1 MEKTLQNQKTKL
13 WKRILSIVLAVIIGF
28 GTFVV
33 FTFGNSR
40 FQKWLG
46 INSVLSAYAAEMV
59 DTKGAVAVDEE
70 AMLADD
76 HTINLENKDGSNTV
90 YLFSEPIS
98 YTDENGN
105 LKTKDIS
112 VEKADKALKSK
123 GYDYTNG
130 QNDYRINFSKD
141 YNTGVQAEFD
151 NCSYSIIP
159 ISDYDTVGKETVA
172 EYLNEKFEV
181 FQYKNIYSDGTN
193 LRFYPQLNGIKD
205 EIVLDSNIGK
215 NTFSFKIETNNCIA
229 SLDDDGAVVLKN
241 TEDEIVQTF
250 SKPFAYDSDFVDGI
264 YDEHYVDCEYTLDE
278 ISKGSYM
285 LSVSVDKNWLES
297 DSTSYPVVIDPTT
310 GNFLYTEDA
319 GIYTGKPTNNYGNE
333 QTGCMGLDKGY
344 GYGRVVTYFPMP
356 TYIKKAA
363 TIHYAYSWQRETT
376 GATSSTYIRPYVI
389 TSGWSETK
397 VTWNTRPNY
406 TSGASMPQK
415 LVNSKSTDKAD
426 NVYWYKFDIAPAI
439 RAWVNKTYTN
449 YGLYFISS
457 NDLNNTYGWRA
468 FASRTYNTSAMRP
481 YYVISY
487 TNDLVA
493 PTVTSVTGNASDWTN
508 GNVTLKVNGAKDND
522 GGIGLHTTTY
532 SFSTSKDTYNWQK
545 ENYKTFSSNCTV
557 YIYVRDA
564 WDNRRLVSTQTI
576 NKIDKDAPSMST
588 VTGNPEDWT
597 TDKVTLTASS
607 SDSASDI
614 KDYSFSTT
622 QGVYSWQTENTKQFD
637 ENATVYVYARD
648 NAGNISAASEAVV
661 IDKIDNKL
669 PIGKINYDCKTDW
682 VSSIC
687 IRADASD
694 ELSGLPKECYSF
706 SSKKNEYIWQS
717 YDWKNIYENGT
728 YYIYVRDNASNIS
741 LIDTVTINNIDR
753 TAPEIKDIK
762 ITNGE
767 KIVITIDAQ
776 DEQSGIQAYS
786 IDNGTTWQSSNVFE
800 IAKDSVNFI
809 AVRVK
814 DKVNNYSSIEHRDF
828 ITPKV
833 YYDGD
838 KVGIYNPN
846 MNVEFEDY
854 ELYYSI
860 EKPTKEEDWQ
870 YYTAPFVVPSDCNE
884 IYASFYPINDTA
896 DINPISIEKLESV
909 NYFKYTETNT
919 DLSLSYKGSN
929 FNINRQYKD
938 DKWNYSVNT
947 NMSVVDYDF
956 AEVNL
961 PDFTKLTYVRRS
973 KYLYTCESQYSSI
986 TVIYDI
992 SDTNIQEYVCKY
1004 QGLNYHYD
1012 LEGKLVKISNS
1023 NSDLFNVT
1031 YEQNK
1036 IIITDIADRKAVM
1049 NYEDGKLLSI
1059 TDADNGT
1066 VNYVYNGNDLVK
1078 VMDQAGVIINEYVY
1092 KNGVLVKSG
1101 YNNIYTDDEERITKI
1116 EADNGSYSEY
1126 EYTDSEVIVSN
1137 SDYSVKPV
1145 KYNYY
1150 GNIIESV
1157 DGDGNVITYTYDSS
1171 NRLEYIYKNGE
1182 YSESYHYDRKGRL
1195 DEKYNTTGYY
1205 WLYFDENNDD
1215 LYLEVDNQFSEKNK
1229 AYITHYVTDDKGNT
1243 IVKAKAKV
1251 HPSDCEYDYFPKT
1264 YDPDY
1269 RYQSV
1274 NKYEYSNGLLIKTV
1288 EKDNEVVNS
1297 YDEYSNLIKSVTTV
1311 TEDDV
1316 TTVSISE
1323 SKYDIL
1329 GRLILSISSNSN
1341 ISYVYDSAGRT
1352 LLTNADGNFTRTVY
1366 DEKGRT
1372 IQEISNDDYDPEK
1385 DDLPNDYIDKDIGVR
1400 YIYDDVGNLIKVI
1413 NESNVEIDYEYSDT
1427 GSLQK
1432 KSFDIYDYYYQEDG
1446 QCYRM
1451 DIGGNKYAE
1460 FGHKVETSD
1469 GNEFYFDSVSYAN
1482 GYVETYKYDVNN
1494 NLRTKY
1500 ADDFAFYNI
1509 SSANEEEIKYS
1520 EYENLTSCLITSTTN
1535 HYKFLKKDY
1544 SGKYYEY
1551 KYEVSL
1557 NNVTN
1562 ARTIIQVNESGY
1574 YKTVVNNGVTNFT
1587 SNYSNFDYYVTG
1599 NENSSTQLIKND
1611 SQDILESSVKFD
1623 ENTNSFA
1630 KVYDSLELE
1639 YQISYDDF
1647 GNIITDGVNNYTY
1660 NDSGELV
1667 KSTGKAN
1674 ASYAYDTRGNL
1685 LSITNNDKIT
1695 VFSYDSNHNLL
1706 TAINDENI
1714 TYNENGNIV
1723 SKGNTEYEWTHGNLL
1738 KKVTGQDFSASYTY
1752 DSNGDR
1758 VSKYTNGVTTKF
1770 DIFNGKILEQ
1780 HDKNN
1785 ILHFQYSDE
1794 TLVGFIL
1801 NHVQY
1806 YYVTN
1811 LNGDIVAITDAN
1823 GNLVAKYTYD
1833 VWGNVL
1839 DIEPFEKDNE
1849 EQLNVARL
1857 NPFRYRGY
1865 YYDNE
1870 SGLYY
1875 CNSRYYSPELCR
1887 FITPLDYS
1895 SIDSS
1900 NKYTLNRY
1908 AYCYNS
1914 PIVYK
1919 GYENSFKATVSNETN
1934 QILKNC
1940 LDEIKSVNDVLKD
1953 VAESEKEKLKE
1964 KANTL
1969 VKRTHKL
1976 YANFK
1981 SKYDKSIDK
1990 LEQFINYPDVAL
2002 STLLSKMFNKDINI
2016 RFRLINLLREKANL
2030 KIDLSALKNIL
2041 SLDSNKPRLQSTDVK
2056 KLKSVSLSNNIIMPV
2071 LQGLIAAIE
2080 LNWVNDVLKF
2090 FGSSLNKL
2098 AKKSFETVKQTSLLV
2113 ITTLNVVYD
2122 YLINS
2127 FSLDALNIFDSL
2139 ILGKGE
2145 KMALESF
2152 NDLIN
2157 AKGVTKG
2164 FGAFVSL
2171 FNFFL
2176 NVDVAGNGV
2185 FTKKEDN
2192 IVSVVKLVVD
2202 LVSLFFSPALGTII
2216 PLLSSLV
2223 IDVSSLRLKGLIF
2236 IY

>member
-112 VEKADKALKSK
+112 VEKADKKLKSR
-123 GYDYTNG
+123 GYEYTNG

-181 FQYKNIYSDGTN
+181 FQYKNIYGDGTN

-229 SLDDDGAVVLKN
+229 SLDDNGAVVLKN
-241 TEDEIVQTF
+241 TDDEVVQTF

-278 ISKGSYM
+278 ISNGSYM

-297 DSTSYPVVIDPTT
+297 ESTVYPVTIDPTT
-310 GNFLYTEDA
+310 VNVDTYRDA
-319 GIYTGKPTNNYGNE
+319 GVYSKVPNNCYGAEETACIGRSSEYGN
-333 QTGCMGLDKGY
+333 
-344 GYGRVVTYFPMP
+344 GRIYLQFFMP
-356 TYIKKAA
+356 TEIKKGAKINSA
-363 TIHYAYSWQRETT
+363 FIWMRETT
-376 GATSSTYIRPYVI
+376 GRTSNMYVQPYLVKSSWNEGI
-389 TSGWSETK
+389 
-397 VTWNTRPNY
+397 TWNTRSYMDN
-406 TSGASMPQK
+406 TSDMPTK
-415 LVNSKSTDKAD
+415 NINSQSTDWASSP
-426 NVYWYKFDIAPAI
+426 YWYKMYITSAVQKWTDGE
-439 RAWVNKTYTN
+439 RTN
-449 YGLYFISS
+449 YGIGLYSDEEEKS
-457 NDLNNTYGWRA
+457 TYNWRA
-468 FASRTYNTSAMRP
+468 FATIQNSTSSYRP
-481 YYVISY
+481 YTVINY
-487 TNDLVA
+487 TNDTTA

-576 NKIDKDAPSMST
+576 NKIDKDAPSTPT

-607 SDSASDI
+607 SDSASGI

-648 NAGNISAASEAVV
+648 NAGNISDASEAVV

-669 PIGKINYDCKTDW
+669 PIGKINYDYKTDW

-706 SSKKNEYIWQS
+706 SSKENEYIWQS

-741 LIDTVTINNIDR
+741 LIDTVTINNIDH

-767 KIVITIDAQ
+767 KIVITINAQ

-809 AVRVK
+809 AVTVK
-814 DKVNNYSSIEHRDF
+814 DKVNNCSSIEHRDF

-833 YYDGD
+833 YNDGD

-846 MNVEFEDY
+846 LNVEFEDY
-854 ELYYSI
+854 RIYYSI
-860 EKPTKEEDWQ
+860 NKPTSYKDWTL
-870 YYTAPFVVPSDCNE
+870 YKAPIILPDDCNE
-884 IYASFYPINDTA
+884 IYVSFYKTSNTSDIKPI
-896 DINPISIEKLESV
+896 PIDKLESV

-938 DKWNYSVNT
+938 DKWNYSIDT
-947 NMSVVDYDF
+947 NMSVMGYDF

-973 KYLYTCESQYSSI
+973 KYLYTCESKYSSI

-992 SDTNIQEYVCKY
+992 TDINIQEYVCKY

-1036 IIITDIADRKAVM
+1036 IIITDIADRKTVM

-1078 VMDQAGVIINEYVY
+1078 VIDQAGVVINEYVY
-1092 KNGVLVKSG
+1092 KNAVLVKSG

-1157 DGDGNVITYTYDSS
+1157 DGDDNVITYTYDSS

-1182 YSESYHYDRKGRL
+1182 LFERYIYDRNGRL
-1195 DEKYNTTGYY
+1195 ARKNNSTGYTFTRY
-1205 WLYFDENNDD
+1205 DD
-1215 LYLEVDNQFSEKNK
+1215 NGYPYLEVDNQFSEKDK

-1251 HPSDCEYDYFPKT
+1251 HPTDCKYNDFPET
-1264 YDPDY
+1264 YEPGY

-1274 NKYEYSNGLLIKTV
+1274 TKYEYSDGLLIKTT

-1372 IQEISNDDYDPEK
+1372 IQEISTDDYDPEK

-1400 YIYDDVGNLIKVI
+1400 YIYDNVGNLIKVI

-1500 ADDFAFYNI
+1500 ADDFAFYNLN
-1509 SSANEEEIKYS
+1509 SANEEEITYS
-1520 EYENLTSCLITSTTN
+1520 ENENRTSCLITSTTN

-1562 ARTIIQVNESGY
+1562 AKTIIQVNESGY
-1574 YKTVVNNGVTNFT
+1574 YETVVNNGVTNFT
-1587 SNYSNFDYYVTG
+1587 SNHSNFDYYVMG
-1599 NENSSTQLIKND
+1599 DENSSTQLIKND

-1639 YQISYDDF
+1639 YQISYDNF

-1685 LSITNNDKIT
+1685 LSITDNDKIT

-1914 PIVYK
+1914 PIVHK
-1919 GYENSFKATVSNETN
+1919 SYENSFKATVSNETN
-1934 QILKNC
+1934 HILKNC

-1953 VAESEKEKLKE
+1953 VAQDEKEKLKE

-1976 YANFK
+1976 YASLK

-2041 SLDSNKPRLQSTDVK
+2041 SLDSSKPRLQKAKSIVSEVGKVIGAVITEIFVCLDLQEIAK
-2056 KLKSVSLSNNIIMPV
+2056 KIKTTFSFNN
-2071 LQGLIAAIE
+2071 LE
-2080 LNWVNDVLKF
+2080 EY
-2090 FGSSLNKL
+2090 KL
-2098 AKKSFETVKQTSLLV
+2098 AKTKLYTKWFNDFNKFTK
-2113 ITTLNVVYD
+2113 ITD
-2122 YLINS
+2122 RINAATGFISS
-2127 FSLDALNIFDSL
+2127 FSSFVPWDIGKAILTALPFVTS
-2139 ILGKGE
+2139 
-2145 KMALESF
+2145 AV
-2152 NDLIN
+2152 NDFSGRYFS
-2157 AKGVTKG
+2157 AKGAFIMLG
-2164 FGAFVSL
+2164 YDWLISISSSLGAVGISSENKIAEAL
-2171 FNFFL
+2171 I
-2176 NVDVAGNGV
+2176 G
-2185 FTKKEDN
+2185 
-2192 IVSVVKLVVD
+2192 
-2202 LVSLFFSPALGTII
+2202 LFFGEFFDLFGKENAQNDAYNWYL
-2216 PLLSSLV
+2216 
-2223 IDVSSLRLKGLIF
+2223 
-2236 IY
+2236 

>member
-1 MEKTLQNQKTKL
+1 M
-13 WKRILSIVLAVIIGF
+13 
-28 GTFVV
+28 
-33 FTFGNSR
+33 
-40 FQKWLG
+40 
-46 INSVLSAYAAEMV
+46 
-59 DTKGAVAVDEE
+59 
-70 AMLADD
+70 
-76 HTINLENKDGSNTV
+76 
-90 YLFSEPIS
+90 
-98 YTDENGN
+98 
-105 LKTKDIS
+105 
-112 VEKADKALKSK
+112 
-123 GYDYTNG
+123 
-130 QNDYRINFSKD
+130 
-141 YNTGVQAEFD
+141 
-151 NCSYSIIP
+151 
-159 ISDYDTVGKETVA
+159 
-172 EYLNEKFEV
+172 
-181 FQYKNIYSDGTN
+181 FQYKNIYGDGTN

-229 SLDDDGAVVLKN
+229 SLDDNGAVVLKN
-241 TEDEIVQTF
+241 TDDEVVQTF

-278 ISKGSYM
+278 ISNGSYM

-297 DSTSYPVVIDPTT
+297 ESTVYPVTIDPTT
-310 GNFLYTEDA
+310 VNVDTYRDA
-319 GIYTGKPTNNYGNE
+319 GVYSKVPNNCYGAEETACIGRSSEYGN
-333 QTGCMGLDKGY
+333 
-344 GYGRVVTYFPMP
+344 GRIYLQFFMP
-356 TYIKKAA
+356 TEIKKGAKINSA
-363 TIHYAYSWQRETT
+363 FIWMRETT
-376 GATSSTYIRPYVI
+376 GRTSNMYVQPYLVKSSWNEGI
-389 TSGWSETK
+389 
-397 VTWNTRPNY
+397 TWNTRSYMDN
-406 TSGASMPQK
+406 TSDMPTK
-415 LVNSKSTDKAD
+415 NINSQSTDWASSP
-426 NVYWYKFDIAPAI
+426 YWYKMYITSAVQKWTDGE
-439 RAWVNKTYTN
+439 RTN
-449 YGLYFISS
+449 YGIGLYSDEEEKS
-457 NDLNNTYGWRA
+457 TYNWRA
-468 FASRTYNTSAMRP
+468 FATIQNSTSSYRP
-481 YYVISY
+481 YTVINY
-487 TNDLVA
+487 TNDTTA

-576 NKIDKDAPSMST
+576 NKIDKDAPSTPT

-607 SDSASDI
+607 SDSASGI

-648 NAGNISAASEAVV
+648 NAGNISDASEAVV

-669 PIGKINYDCKTDW
+669 PIGKINSDYKTDW

-706 SSKKNEYIWQS
+706 SSKENEYIWQS

-741 LIDTVTINNIDR
+741 LIDTVTINNIDH

-809 AVRVK
+809 AVTVK
-814 DKVNNYSSIEHRDF
+814 DKVNNCSSIEHRDF

-833 YYDGD
+833 YNDGD

-846 MNVEFEDY
+846 LNIEFEDY
-854 ELYYSI
+854 RIYYSI
-860 EKPTKEEDWQ
+860 NKPTSYKDWTL
-870 YYTAPFVVPSDCNE
+870 YKAPIILPDDCNE
-884 IYASFYPINDTA
+884 IYVSFYKTSNTSDIKPI
-896 DINPISIEKLESV
+896 PIDKLESV

-938 DKWNYSVNT
+938 DKWNYSIDT
-947 NMSVVDYDF
+947 NMSVMGYDF

-973 KYLYTCESQYSSI
+973 KYLYTCESKYSSI

-992 SDTNIQEYVCKY
+992 TDINIQEYVCKY

-1036 IIITDIADRKAVM
+1036 IIITDIADRKTVM

-1078 VMDQAGVIINEYVY
+1078 VIDQAGVVINEYVY
-1092 KNGVLVKSG
+1092 KNAVLVKSG

-1157 DGDGNVITYTYDSS
+1157 DGDDNVITYTYDSS

-1182 YSESYHYDRKGRL
+1182 LFERYIYDRNGRL
-1195 DEKYNTTGYY
+1195 ARKNNSTGYSFTRY
-1205 WLYFDENNDD
+1205 DD
-1215 LYLEVDNQFSEKNK
+1215 NGYPYLEVDNQFSEKDK
-1229 AYITHYVTDDKGNT
+1229 AHITHYVTDDKGNT

-1251 HPSDCEYDYFPKT
+1251 HPTDCKYNDFPET
-1264 YDPDY
+1264 YEPGY

-1274 NKYEYSNGLLIKTV
+1274 TKYEYSDGLLIKTT

-1323 SKYDIL
+1323 SKYDNL

-1400 YIYDDVGNLIKVI
+1400 YIYDNVGNLIKVI

-1469 GNEFYFDSVSYAN
+1469 DNEFYFDSVSYAN

-1639 YQISYDDF
+1639 YQISYDNF

-1685 LSITNNDKIT
+1685 LSITDNDKIT

-1914 PIVYK
+1914 PIVHK
-1919 GYENSFKATVSNETN
+1919 SYENSFKATVSNETN
-1934 QILKNC
+1934 HILKNC

-1953 VAESEKEKLKE
+1953 VAQDEKEKLKE

-1976 YANFK
+1976 YASLK

-2016 RFRLINLLREKANL
+2016 RFKLINLLREKANL

-2041 SLDSNKPRLQSTDVK
+2041 SLDSSKPRLQKAKSIVSEVGKVIGAVITEIFVCLDLQEIAK
-2056 KLKSVSLSNNIIMPV
+2056 KIKTTFSFNN
-2071 LQGLIAAIE
+2071 LE
-2080 LNWVNDVLKF
+2080 EY
-2090 FGSSLNKL
+2090 KL
-2098 AKKSFETVKQTSLLV
+2098 AKTKLYTKWFNDFNKFTK
-2113 ITTLNVVYD
+2113 ITD
-2122 YLINS
+2122 RINAATGFISS
-2127 FSLDALNIFDSL
+2127 FSSFVPWDIGKAILTALPFVTS
-2139 ILGKGE
+2139 
-2145 KMALESF
+2145 AV
-2152 NDLIN
+2152 NDFSGRYFS
-2157 AKGVTKG
+2157 AKGAFIMLG
-2164 FGAFVSL
+2164 YDWLISISSSLGAVGISSENKIAEAL
-2171 FNFFL
+2171 I
-2176 NVDVAGNGV
+2176 G
-2185 FTKKEDN
+2185 
-2192 IVSVVKLVVD
+2192 
-2202 LVSLFFSPALGTII
+2202 LFFGEFFDLFGKENAQNDAYNWYL
-2216 PLLSSLV
+2216 
-2223 IDVSSLRLKGLIF
+2223 
-2236 IY
+2236 

>member
-1 MEKTLQNQKTKL
+1 M
-13 WKRILSIVLAVIIGF
+13 
-28 GTFVV
+28 
-33 FTFGNSR
+33 
-40 FQKWLG
+40 
-46 INSVLSAYAAEMV
+46 
-59 DTKGAVAVDEE
+59 
-70 AMLADD
+70 
-76 HTINLENKDGSNTV
+76 
-90 YLFSEPIS
+90 
-98 YTDENGN
+98 
-105 LKTKDIS
+105 
-112 VEKADKALKSK
+112 
-123 GYDYTNG
+123 
-130 QNDYRINFSKD
+130 
-141 YNTGVQAEFD
+141 
-151 NCSYSIIP
+151 
-159 ISDYDTVGKETVA
+159 
-172 EYLNEKFEV
+172 
-181 FQYKNIYSDGTN
+181 FQYKNIYGDGTN

-229 SLDDDGAVVLKN
+229 SLDDNGAVVLKN
-241 TEDEIVQTF
+241 TDDEVVQTF

-278 ISKGSYM
+278 ISNGSYM

-297 DSTSYPVVIDPTT
+297 ESTVYPVTIDPTT
-310 GNFLYTEDA
+310 VNVDTYRDA
-319 GIYTGKPTNNYGNE
+319 GVYSKVPNNCYGAEETACIGRSSEYGN
-333 QTGCMGLDKGY
+333 
-344 GYGRVVTYFPMP
+344 GRIYLQFFMP
-356 TYIKKAA
+356 TEIKKGAKINSA
-363 TIHYAYSWQRETT
+363 FIWMRETT
-376 GATSSTYIRPYVI
+376 GRTSNMYVQPYLVKSSWNEGI
-389 TSGWSETK
+389 
-397 VTWNTRPNY
+397 TWNTRSYMDN
-406 TSGASMPQK
+406 TSDMPTK
-415 LVNSKSTDKAD
+415 NINSQSTDWASSP
-426 NVYWYKFDIAPAI
+426 YWYKMYITSAVQKWTDGE
-439 RAWVNKTYTN
+439 RTN
-449 YGLYFISS
+449 YGIGLYSDEEEKS
-457 NDLNNTYGWRA
+457 TYNWRA
-468 FASRTYNTSAMRP
+468 FATIQNSTSSYRP
-481 YYVISY
+481 YTVINY
-487 TNDLVA
+487 TNDTTA

-576 NKIDKDAPSMST
+576 NKIDKDAPSTPT

-607 SDSASDI
+607 SDSASGI

-648 NAGNISAASEAVV
+648 NAGNISDASEAVV

-669 PIGKINYDCKTDW
+669 PIGKINSDYKTDW

-706 SSKKNEYIWQS
+706 SSKENEYIWQS

-741 LIDTVTINNIDR
+741 LIDTVTINNIDH

-809 AVRVK
+809 AVTVK
-814 DKVNNYSSIEHRDF
+814 DKVNNCSSIEHRDF

-833 YYDGD
+833 YNDGD

-846 MNVEFEDY
+846 LNIEFEDY
-854 ELYYSI
+854 RIYYSI
-860 EKPTKEEDWQ
+860 NKPTSYKDWTL
-870 YYTAPFVVPSDCNE
+870 YKAPIILPDDCNE
-884 IYASFYPINDTA
+884 IYVSFYKTSNTSDIKPI
-896 DINPISIEKLESV
+896 PIDKLESV

-938 DKWNYSVNT
+938 DKWNYSIDT
-947 NMSVVDYDF
+947 NMSVMGYDF

-973 KYLYTCESQYSSI
+973 KYLYTCESKYSSI

-992 SDTNIQEYVCKY
+992 TDINIQEYVCKY

-1036 IIITDIADRKAVM
+1036 IIITDIADRKTVM

-1078 VMDQAGVIINEYVY
+1078 VIDQAGVVINEYVY
-1092 KNGVLVKSG
+1092 KNAVLVKSG

-1157 DGDGNVITYTYDSS
+1157 DGDDNVITYTYDSS

-1182 YSESYHYDRKGRL
+1182 LFERYIYDRNGRL
-1195 DEKYNTTGYY
+1195 ARKNNSTGYTFTRY
-1205 WLYFDENNDD
+1205 DD
-1215 LYLEVDNQFSEKNK
+1215 NGYPYLEVDNQFSEKDK

-1251 HPSDCEYDYFPKT
+1251 HPTDCKYNDFPET
-1264 YDPDY
+1264 YEPGY

-1274 NKYEYSNGLLIKTV
+1274 TKYEYSDGLLIKTT

-1323 SKYDIL
+1323 SKYDNL

-1372 IQEISNDDYDPEK
+1372 IQEISTDDYDPEK

-1400 YIYDDVGNLIKVI
+1400 YIYDNVGNLIKVI

-1469 GNEFYFDSVSYAN
+1469 DNEFYYDSVSYAD
-1482 GYVETYKYDVNN
+1482 GYVEKYKYDINN

-1587 SNYSNFDYYVTG
+1587 SNHSNFDYYVMG
-1599 NENSSTQLIKND
+1599 DENSSTQLIKND

-1639 YQISYDDF
+1639 YQISYDNF

-1685 LSITNNDKIT
+1685 LSITDNDKIT

-1758 VSKYTNGVTTKF
+1758 ISKYTNGVTTKF

-1934 QILKNC
+1934 HILKNC
-1940 LDEIKSVNDVLKD
+1940 LDEIKSVNDALKGIS
-1953 VAESEKEKLKE
+1953 ESEKEKFKE

-1969 VKRTHKL
+1969 MERTHKL

-2002 STLLSKMFNKDINI
+2002 STLLSKMFNKDINV
-2016 RFRLINLLREKANL
+2016 RFRLLNLLREKANL

-2041 SLDSNKPRLQSTDVK
+2041 SLDSSKPRLQKAKSIVSEVGKVIGAVITEIFVCLDLQEIAK
-2056 KLKSVSLSNNIIMPV
+2056 KIKTTFSFNN
-2071 LQGLIAAIE
+2071 LE
-2080 LNWVNDVLKF
+2080 EY
-2090 FGSSLNKL
+2090 KL
-2098 AKKSFETVKQTSLLV
+2098 AKTKLYTKWFNDFNKFTK
-2113 ITTLNVVYD
+2113 ITD
-2122 YLINS
+2122 RINAATGFISS
-2127 FSLDALNIFDSL
+2127 FSSFVPWDIGKAILTALPFVTS
-2139 ILGKGE
+2139 
-2145 KMALESF
+2145 AV
-2152 NDLIN
+2152 NDFSGRYFS
-2157 AKGVTKG
+2157 AKGAFIMLG
-2164 FGAFVSL
+2164 YDWLISISSSLGAVGISSENKIAEAL
-2171 FNFFL
+2171 I
-2176 NVDVAGNGV
+2176 G
-2185 FTKKEDN
+2185 
-2192 IVSVVKLVVD
+2192 
-2202 LVSLFFSPALGTII
+2202 LFFGEFFDLFGKENAQNDAYNWYL
-2216 PLLSSLV
+2216 
-2223 IDVSSLRLKGLIF
+2223 
-2236 IY
+2236 

>member
-46 INSVLSAYAAEMV
+46 INSVLSAYAAEMI

-70 AMLADD
+70 AMLTED

-112 VEKADKALKSK
+112 VEKADKKLKSR
-123 GYDYTNG
+123 GYEYTNG

-181 FQYKNIYSDGTN
+181 FQYKNIYGDGTN

-229 SLDDDGAVVLKN
+229 SLDDNGAVVLKN
-241 TEDEIVQTF
+241 TDDEVVQTF

-278 ISKGSYM
+278 ISNGSYM

-297 DSTSYPVVIDPTT
+297 ESTVYPVTIDPTT
-310 GNFLYTEDA
+310 VNVDTYRDA
-319 GIYTGKPTNNYGNE
+319 GVYSKVPNNCYGAEETACIGRSSEYGN
-333 QTGCMGLDKGY
+333 
-344 GYGRVVTYFPMP
+344 GRIYLQFFMP
-356 TYIKKAA
+356 TEIKKGAKINSA
-363 TIHYAYSWQRETT
+363 FIWMRETT
-376 GATSSTYIRPYVI
+376 GRTSNMYVQPYLVKSSWNEGI
-389 TSGWSETK
+389 
-397 VTWNTRPNY
+397 TWNTRSYMDN
-406 TSGASMPQK
+406 TSDMPTK
-415 LVNSKSTDKAD
+415 NINSQSTDWASSP
-426 NVYWYKFDIAPAI
+426 YWYKMYITSAVQKWTDGE
-439 RAWVNKTYTN
+439 RTN
-449 YGLYFISS
+449 YGIGLYSDEEEKS
-457 NDLNNTYGWRA
+457 TYNWRA
-468 FASRTYNTSAMRP
+468 FATIQNSTSSYRP
-481 YYVISY
+481 YTVINY
-487 TNDLVA
+487 TNDTTA

-576 NKIDKDAPSMST
+576 NKIDKDAPSTPT

-607 SDSASDI
+607 SDSASGI

-648 NAGNISAASEAVV
+648 NAGNISAASEVVV

-669 PIGKINYDCKTDW
+669 PIGKINYNCKTDW

-706 SSKKNEYIWQS
+706 SSKENEYIWQS

-741 LIDTVTINNIDR
+741 LIDTVIINNIDR

-809 AVRVK
+809 AVTVK
-814 DKVNNYSSIEHRDF
+814 DKVNNWSSIEHRDF

-896 DINPISIEKLESV
+896 DINPIPIDKLESV

-947 NMSVVDYDF
+947 NMSVVGYDF

-961 PDFTKLTYVRRS
+961 PDFTKLTYVRRG

-992 SDTNIQEYVCKY
+992 NDTNIQEYVCKY

-1036 IIITDIADRKAVM
+1036 IIITDIADRKTVM

-1078 VMDQAGVIINEYVY
+1078 VIDQAGVVINEYVY
-1092 KNGVLVKSG
+1092 KNAVLVKSG

-1157 DGDGNVITYTYDSS
+1157 DGDDNVITYTYDSS
-1171 NRLEYIYKNGE
+1171 NRLEYIYKNRE
-1182 YSESYHYDRKGRL
+1182 LFERYIYDRNGRL
-1195 DEKYNTTGYY
+1195 ARKNNSTGYTFTRY
-1205 WLYFDENNDD
+1205 DD
-1215 LYLEVDNQFSEKNK
+1215 NGYPYLEVDNQFSEKDK
-1229 AYITHYVTDDKGNT
+1229 AHITHYVTDDKGN
-1243 IVKAKAKV
+1243 IIIKAKAKV
-1251 HPSDCEYDYFPKT
+1251 HPTDCKYNDFPET
-1264 YDPDY
+1264 YEPGY

-1274 NKYEYSNGLLIKTV
+1274 TKYEYSDGLLIKTT

-1323 SKYDIL
+1323 SKYDNL

-1562 ARTIIQVNESGY
+1562 TRTIIQVNESGY

-1599 NENSSTQLIKND
+1599 DENSSTQLIKND
-1611 SQDILESSVKFD
+1611 SQDILKSSVKFD

-1639 YQISYDDF
+1639 YQISYDNF

-1685 LSITNNDKIT
+1685 LSITDNDKIT

-1758 VSKYTNGVTTKF
+1758 ISKDTNGVTTKF

-1801 NHVQY
+1801 NYVQY

-1914 PIVYK
+1914 PIVHK
-1919 GYENSFKATVSNETN
+1919 SYENSFKATVSNETN
-1934 QILKNC
+1934 HILKNC

-1953 VAESEKEKLKE
+1953 VAQAEKEKLKE

-1976 YANFK
+1976 YASLK

-2002 STLLSKMFNKDINI
+2002 SALLSKMFNKDINI

-2041 SLDSNKPRLQSTDVK
+2041 SLDSIKPKLQKAKSIVSEVGKAIGAVITEIFVCLDLQEIAK
-2056 KLKSVSLSNNIIMPV
+2056 KIKTTFSFNN
-2071 LQGLIAAIE
+2071 LE
-2080 LNWVNDVLKF
+2080 EY
-2090 FGSSLNKL
+2090 KL
-2098 AKKSFETVKQTSLLV
+2098 AKTKLYTKWFNDFNKFTK
-2113 ITTLNVVYD
+2113 ITYR
-2122 YLINS
+2122 INIATGFISS
-2127 FSLDALNIFDSL
+2127 FSSFVPWDIGKAILTALPFVTS
-2139 ILGKGE
+2139 
-2145 KMALESF
+2145 AV
-2152 NDLIN
+2152 NDFSGRYFS
-2157 AKGVTKG
+2157 AKG
-2164 FGAFVSL
+2164 AF
-2171 FNFFL
+2171 
-2176 NVDVAGNGV
+2176 
-2185 FTKKEDN
+2185 
-2192 IVSVVKLVVD
+2192 IM
-2202 LVSLFFSPALGTII
+2202 LGYDWLISI
-2216 PLLSSLV
+2216 SSSLGAV
-2223 IDVSSLRLKGLIF
+2223 GISGENKYVEAIIGALFGKFLDYFGRDNAQNDAYNWYL
-2236 IY
+2236 

>member
-112 VEKADKALKSK
+112 VEKADKKLKSR
-123 GYDYTNG
+123 GYEYTNG

-181 FQYKNIYSDGTN
+181 FQYKNIYGDGTN

-229 SLDDDGAVVLKN
+229 SLDDNGAVVLKN
-241 TEDEIVQTF
+241 TDDEVVQTF

-278 ISKGSYM
+278 ISNGSYM

-297 DSTSYPVVIDPTT
+297 ESTVYPVTIDPTT
-310 GNFLYTEDA
+310 VNVDTYRDA
-319 GIYTGKPTNNYGNE
+319 GVYSKVPNNCYGAEETACIGRSSEYGN
-333 QTGCMGLDKGY
+333 
-344 GYGRVVTYFPMP
+344 GRIYLQFFMP
-356 TYIKKAA
+356 TEIKKGAKINSA
-363 TIHYAYSWQRETT
+363 FIWMRETT
-376 GATSSTYIRPYVI
+376 GRTSNMYVQPYLVKSSWNEGI
-389 TSGWSETK
+389 
-397 VTWNTRPNY
+397 TWNTRSYMDN
-406 TSGASMPQK
+406 TSDMPTK
-415 LVNSKSTDKAD
+415 NINSQSTDWASSP
-426 NVYWYKFDIAPAI
+426 YWYKMYITSAVQKWTDGE
-439 RAWVNKTYTN
+439 RTN
-449 YGLYFISS
+449 YGIGLYSDEEEKS
-457 NDLNNTYGWRA
+457 TYNWRA
-468 FASRTYNTSAMRP
+468 FATIQNSTSSYRP
-481 YYVISY
+481 YTVINY
-487 TNDLVA
+487 TNDTTA

-576 NKIDKDAPSMST
+576 NKIDKDAPSTPT

-607 SDSASDI
+607 SDSASGI

-669 PIGKINYDCKTDW
+669 PIGKINYDYKTDW

-706 SSKKNEYIWQS
+706 SSKENEYIWQS

-741 LIDTVTINNIDR
+741 LIDTVTINNIDH

-767 KIVITIDAQ
+767 KIVITINAQ

-809 AVRVK
+809 AVTVK
-814 DKVNNYSSIEHRDF
+814 DKVNNCSSIEHRDF

-833 YYDGD
+833 YNDGD

-846 MNVEFEDY
+846 LNIEFEDY
-854 ELYYSI
+854 RIYYSI
-860 EKPTKEEDWQ
+860 NKPTSYKDWTL
-870 YYTAPFVVPSDCNE
+870 YKAPIILPDDCNE
-884 IYASFYPINDTA
+884 IYVSFYKTSNTSDIKPI
-896 DINPISIEKLESV
+896 PIDKLESV

-938 DKWNYSVNT
+938 DKWNYSIDT
-947 NMSVVDYDF
+947 NMSVMGYDF

-973 KYLYTCESQYSSI
+973 KYLYTCESKYSSI

-992 SDTNIQEYVCKY
+992 TDINIQEYVCKY

-1036 IIITDIADRKAVM
+1036 IIITDIADRKTVM

-1078 VMDQAGVIINEYVY
+1078 VIDQAGVVINEYVY
-1092 KNGVLVKSG
+1092 KNAVLVKSG

-1157 DGDGNVITYTYDSS
+1157 DGDDNVITYTYDSS

-1182 YSESYHYDRKGRL
+1182 LFERYIYDRNGRL
-1195 DEKYNTTGYY
+1195 ARKNNSTGYTFTRY
-1205 WLYFDENNDD
+1205 DD
-1215 LYLEVDNQFSEKNK
+1215 NGYPYLEVDNQFSEKDK

-1251 HPSDCEYDYFPKT
+1251 HPTDCKYNDFPET
-1264 YDPDY
+1264 YEPGY

-1274 NKYEYSNGLLIKTV
+1274 TKYEYSDGLLIKTT

-1323 SKYDIL
+1323 SKYDNL

-1366 DEKGRT
+1366 DERGRT
-1372 IQEISNDDYDPEK
+1372 IQEISTDDYDPEK

-1400 YIYDDVGNLIKVI
+1400 YIYDNVGNLIKVI

-1469 GNEFYFDSVSYAN
+1469 DNEFYYDSVSYAD
-1482 GYVETYKYDVNN
+1482 GYVEKYKYDIND

-1500 ADDFAFYNI
+1500 ANDSYFYNLN
-1509 SSANEEEIKYS
+1509 SANEEEITYS
-1520 EYENLTSCLITSTTN
+1520 ENENRTSCLITSTTN

-1562 ARTIIQVNESGY
+1562 AKTIIQVNESGY
-1574 YKTVVNNGVTNFT
+1574 YETVVNNGVTNFT
-1587 SNYSNFDYYVTG
+1587 SNHSNFDYYVMG
-1599 NENSSTQLIKND
+1599 DENSSTQLIKND

-1623 ENTNSFA
+1623 ENTNSFT

-1647 GNIITDGVNNYTY
+1647 GNIITDGINNYTY

-1914 PIVYK
+1914 PIVHK
-1919 GYENSFKATVSNETN
+1919 SYENSFKATVSNETN
-1934 QILKNC
+1934 HILKNC

-1953 VAESEKEKLKE
+1953 VAQDEKEKLKE

-1976 YANFK
+1976 YASLK

-2016 RFRLINLLREKANL
+2016 RFKLINLLREKANL

-2041 SLDSNKPRLQSTDVK
+2041 SLDSSKPRLQKAKSIVSEVGKVIGAVITEIFVCLDLQEIAK
-2056 KLKSVSLSNNIIMPV
+2056 KIKTTFSFNN
-2071 LQGLIAAIE
+2071 LE
-2080 LNWVNDVLKF
+2080 EY
-2090 FGSSLNKL
+2090 KL
-2098 AKKSFETVKQTSLLV
+2098 AKTKLYTKWFNDFNKFTK
-2113 ITTLNVVYD
+2113 ITD
-2122 YLINS
+2122 RINAATGFISS
-2127 FSLDALNIFDSL
+2127 FSSFVPWDIGKAILTALPFVTS
-2139 ILGKGE
+2139 
-2145 KMALESF
+2145 AV
-2152 NDLIN
+2152 NDFSGRYFS
-2157 AKGVTKG
+2157 AKGAFIMLG
-2164 FGAFVSL
+2164 YDWLISISSSLGAVGISSENKIAEAL
-2171 FNFFL
+2171 I
-2176 NVDVAGNGV
+2176 G
-2185 FTKKEDN
+2185 
-2192 IVSVVKLVVD
+2192 
-2202 LVSLFFSPALGTII
+2202 LFFGEFFDLFGKENAQNDAYNWYL
-2216 PLLSSLV
+2216 
-2223 IDVSSLRLKGLIF
+2223 
-2236 IY
+2236 

>member
-112 VEKADKALKSK
+112 VEKADKKLKSR
-123 GYDYTNG
+123 GYEYTNG

-181 FQYKNIYSDGTN
+181 FQYKNIYGDGTN

-229 SLDDDGAVVLKN
+229 SLDDNGAVVLKN
-241 TEDEIVQTF
+241 TDDEVVQTF

-278 ISKGSYM
+278 ISNGSYM

-297 DSTSYPVVIDPTT
+297 ESTVYPVTIDPTT
-310 GNFLYTEDA
+310 VNVDTYRDA
-319 GIYTGKPTNNYGNE
+319 GVYSKVPNNCYGAEETACIGRSSEYGN
-333 QTGCMGLDKGY
+333 
-344 GYGRVVTYFPMP
+344 GRIYLQFFMP
-356 TYIKKAA
+356 TEIKKGAKINSA
-363 TIHYAYSWQRETT
+363 FIWMRETT
-376 GATSSTYIRPYVI
+376 GRTSNMYVQPYLVKSSWNEGI
-389 TSGWSETK
+389 
-397 VTWNTRPNY
+397 TWNTRSYMDN
-406 TSGASMPQK
+406 TSDMPTK
-415 LVNSKSTDKAD
+415 NINSQSTDWASSP
-426 NVYWYKFDIAPAI
+426 YWYKMYITSAVQKWTDGE
-439 RAWVNKTYTN
+439 RTN
-449 YGLYFISS
+449 YGIGLYSDEEEKS
-457 NDLNNTYGWRA
+457 TYNWRA
-468 FASRTYNTSAMRP
+468 FATIQNSTSSYRP
-481 YYVISY
+481 YTVINY
-487 TNDLVA
+487 TNDTTA

-576 NKIDKDAPSMST
+576 NKIDKDAPSTPT

-607 SDSASDI
+607 SDSASGI

-648 NAGNISAASEAVV
+648 NAGNISDASEAVV

-669 PIGKINYDCKTDW
+669 PIGKINYDYKTDW

-706 SSKKNEYIWQS
+706 SSKENEYIWQS

-741 LIDTVTINNIDR
+741 LIDTVTINNIDH

-767 KIVITIDAQ
+767 KIVITINAQ

-809 AVRVK
+809 AVTVK
-814 DKVNNYSSIEHRDF
+814 DKVNNCSSIEHRDF

-833 YYDGD
+833 YNDGD

-846 MNVEFEDY
+846 LNVEFEDY
-854 ELYYSI
+854 RIYYSI
-860 EKPTKEEDWQ
+860 NKPTSYKDWTL
-870 YYTAPFVVPSDCNE
+870 YKAPIILPDDCNE
-884 IYASFYPINDTA
+884 IYVSFYKTSNTSDIKPI
-896 DINPISIEKLESV
+896 PIDKLESV

-938 DKWNYSVNT
+938 DKWNYSIDT
-947 NMSVVDYDF
+947 NMSVMGYDF

-973 KYLYTCESQYSSI
+973 KYLYTCESKYSSI

-992 SDTNIQEYVCKY
+992 TDINIQEYVCKY

-1036 IIITDIADRKAVM
+1036 IIITDIADRKTVM

-1078 VMDQAGVIINEYVY
+1078 VIDQAGVVINEYVY
-1092 KNGVLVKSG
+1092 KNAVLVKSG

-1157 DGDGNVITYTYDSS
+1157 DGDDNVITYTYDSS

-1182 YSESYHYDRKGRL
+1182 LFERYIYDRNGRL
-1195 DEKYNTTGYY
+1195 ARKNNSTGYTFTRY
-1205 WLYFDENNDD
+1205 DD
-1215 LYLEVDNQFSEKNK
+1215 NGYPYLEVDNQFSEKDK
-1229 AYITHYVTDDKGNT
+1229 AHITHYVTDDKGNI

-1251 HPSDCEYDYFPKT
+1251 HPSDCESDYFPKT

-1274 NKYEYSNGLLIKTV
+1274 NKYEYSNGLLIKAA

-1311 TEDDV
+1311 TEDNV

-1372 IQEISNDDYDPEK
+1372 IQEISTDDYDPEK

-1400 YIYDDVGNLIKVI
+1400 YIYDNVGNLIKVI

-1469 GNEFYFDSVSYAN
+1469 DNEFYYDSVSYAD
-1482 GYVETYKYDVNN
+1482 GYVEKYKYDIND

-1500 ADDFAFYNI
+1500 ANDSYFYNLN
-1509 SSANEEEIKYS
+1509 SANEEEITYS
-1520 EYENLTSCLITSTTN
+1520 ENGNRTSCLITSTTN

-1562 ARTIIQVNESGY
+1562 AKTIIQVNESGY
-1574 YKTVVNNGVTNFT
+1574 YETVVNNGVTNFT
-1587 SNYSNFDYYVTG
+1587 SNHSNFDYYVMG
-1599 NENSSTQLIKND
+1599 DENSSTQLIKND

-1623 ENTNSFA
+1623 ENTNSFT

-1647 GNIITDGVNNYTY
+1647 GNIITDGINNYTY

-1758 VSKYTNGVTTKF
+1758 ISKYTNGVTTKF

-1914 PIVYK
+1914 PIVHK
-1919 GYENSFKATVSNETN
+1919 SYENSFKATVSNETN
-1934 QILKNC
+1934 HILKNC

-1953 VAESEKEKLKE
+1953 VAQDEKEKLKE

-1976 YANFK
+1976 YASLK

-2016 RFRLINLLREKANL
+2016 RFKLINLLREKANL

-2041 SLDSNKPRLQSTDVK
+2041 SLDSSKPRLQKAKSIVSEVGKVIGAVITEIFVCLDLQEIAK
-2056 KLKSVSLSNNIIMPV
+2056 KIKTTFSFNN
-2071 LQGLIAAIE
+2071 LE
-2080 LNWVNDVLKF
+2080 EY
-2090 FGSSLNKL
+2090 KL
-2098 AKKSFETVKQTSLLV
+2098 AKTKLYTKWFNDFNKFTK
-2113 ITTLNVVYD
+2113 ITD
-2122 YLINS
+2122 RINAATGFISS
-2127 FSLDALNIFDSL
+2127 FSSFVPWDIGKAILTALPFVTS
-2139 ILGKGE
+2139 
-2145 KMALESF
+2145 AV
-2152 NDLIN
+2152 NDFSGRYFS
-2157 AKGVTKG
+2157 AKGAFIMLG
-2164 FGAFVSL
+2164 YDWLISISSSLGAVGISSENKIAEAL
-2171 FNFFL
+2171 I
-2176 NVDVAGNGV
+2176 G
-2185 FTKKEDN
+2185 
-2192 IVSVVKLVVD
+2192 
-2202 LVSLFFSPALGTII
+2202 LFFGEFFDLFGKENAQNDAYNWYL
-2216 PLLSSLV
+2216 
-2223 IDVSSLRLKGLIF
+2223 
-2236 IY
+2236 

>member
-1 MEKTLQNQKTKL
+1 M
-13 WKRILSIVLAVIIGF
+13 
-28 GTFVV
+28 
-33 FTFGNSR
+33 
-40 FQKWLG
+40 
-46 INSVLSAYAAEMV
+46 
-59 DTKGAVAVDEE
+59 
-70 AMLADD
+70 
-76 HTINLENKDGSNTV
+76 
-90 YLFSEPIS
+90 
-98 YTDENGN
+98 
-105 LKTKDIS
+105 
-112 VEKADKALKSK
+112 
-123 GYDYTNG
+123 
-130 QNDYRINFSKD
+130 
-141 YNTGVQAEFD
+141 
-151 NCSYSIIP
+151 
-159 ISDYDTVGKETVA
+159 
-172 EYLNEKFEV
+172 
-181 FQYKNIYSDGTN
+181 FQYKNIYGDGTN

-229 SLDDDGAVVLKN
+229 SLDDNGAVVLKN
-241 TEDEIVQTF
+241 TDDEVVQTF

-278 ISKGSYM
+278 ISNGSYM

-297 DSTSYPVVIDPTT
+297 ESTVYPVTIDPTT
-310 GNFLYTEDA
+310 VNVDTYRDA
-319 GIYTGKPTNNYGNE
+319 GVYSKVPNNCYGAEETACIGRSSEYGN
-333 QTGCMGLDKGY
+333 
-344 GYGRVVTYFPMP
+344 GRIYLQFFMP
-356 TYIKKAA
+356 TEIKKGAKINSA
-363 TIHYAYSWQRETT
+363 FIWMRETT
-376 GATSSTYIRPYVI
+376 GRTSNMYVQPYLVKSSWNEGI
-389 TSGWSETK
+389 
-397 VTWNTRPNY
+397 TWNTRSYMDN
-406 TSGASMPQK
+406 TSDMPTK
-415 LVNSKSTDKAD
+415 NINSQSTDWASSP
-426 NVYWYKFDIAPAI
+426 YWYKMYITSAVQKWTDGE
-439 RAWVNKTYTN
+439 RTN
-449 YGLYFISS
+449 YGIGLYSDEEEKS
-457 NDLNNTYGWRA
+457 TYNWRA
-468 FASRTYNTSAMRP
+468 FATIQNSTSSYRP
-481 YYVISY
+481 YTVINY
-487 TNDLVA
+487 TNDTTA

-576 NKIDKDAPSMST
+576 NKIDKDAPSTPT

-607 SDSASDI
+607 SDSASGI

-648 NAGNISAASEAVV
+648 NAGNISDASEAVV

-669 PIGKINYDCKTDW
+669 PIGKINSDYKTDW

-706 SSKKNEYIWQS
+706 SSKENEYIWQS

-741 LIDTVTINNIDR
+741 LIDTVTINNIDH

-809 AVRVK
+809 AVTVK
-814 DKVNNYSSIEHRDF
+814 DKVNNCSSIEHRDF

-833 YYDGD
+833 YNDGD

-846 MNVEFEDY
+846 LNIEFEDY
-854 ELYYSI
+854 RIYYSI
-860 EKPTKEEDWQ
+860 NKPTSYKDWTL
-870 YYTAPFVVPSDCNE
+870 YKAPIILPDDCNE
-884 IYASFYPINDTA
+884 IYVSFYKTSNTSDIKPI
-896 DINPISIEKLESV
+896 PIDKLESV

-938 DKWNYSVNT
+938 DKWNYSIDT
-947 NMSVVDYDF
+947 NMSVMGYDF

-973 KYLYTCESQYSSI
+973 KYLYTCESKYSSI

-992 SDTNIQEYVCKY
+992 TDINIQEYVCKY
-1004 QGLNYHYD
+1004 QGLIYHYD

-1036 IIITDIADRKAVM
+1036 IIITDIADRKTVM

-1078 VMDQAGVIINEYVY
+1078 VIDQAGVVINEYVY
-1092 KNGVLVKSG
+1092 KNAVLVKSG

-1157 DGDGNVITYTYDSS
+1157 DGDDNVITYTYDSS

-1182 YSESYHYDRKGRL
+1182 LFERYIYDRNGRL
-1195 DEKYNTTGYY
+1195 ARKNNSTGYTFTRY
-1205 WLYFDENNDD
+1205 DD
-1215 LYLEVDNQFSEKNK
+1215 NGYPYLEVDNQFSEKDK

-1251 HPSDCEYDYFPKT
+1251 HPSDCESDYFPKT

-1274 NKYEYSNGLLIKTV
+1274 NKYEYSNGLLIKAA

-1311 TEDDV
+1311 TEDNV

-1372 IQEISNDDYDPEK
+1372 IQEISTDDYDPEK

-1400 YIYDDVGNLIKVI
+1400 YIYDNVGNLIKVI

-1469 GNEFYFDSVSYAN
+1469 DNEFYFDSVSYAN

-1639 YQISYDDF
+1639 YQISYDNF

-1685 LSITNNDKIT
+1685 LSITDNDKIT

-1758 VSKYTNGVTTKF
+1758 ISKYTNGVTTKF

-1833 VWGNVL
+1833 IWGNVL

-1914 PIVYK
+1914 PIVHK
-1919 GYENSFKATVSNETN
+1919 SYENSFKATVSNETN
-1934 QILKNC
+1934 HILKNC

-1953 VAESEKEKLKE
+1953 VAQAEKEKLKE

-1976 YANFK
+1976 YTNFK

-2041 SLDSNKPRLQSTDVK
+2041 SLDSSKPRLQKAKSIVSEVGKVIGAVITEIFVCLDLQEIAK
-2056 KLKSVSLSNNIIMPV
+2056 KIKTTFSFNN
-2071 LQGLIAAIE
+2071 LE
-2080 LNWVNDVLKF
+2080 EY
-2090 FGSSLNKL
+2090 KL
-2098 AKKSFETVKQTSLLV
+2098 AKTKLYTKWFNDFNKFTK
-2113 ITTLNVVYD
+2113 ITD
-2122 YLINS
+2122 RINAATGFISS
-2127 FSLDALNIFDSL
+2127 FSSFVPWDIGKAILTALPFVTS
-2139 ILGKGE
+2139 
-2145 KMALESF
+2145 AV
-2152 NDLIN
+2152 NDFSGRYFS
-2157 AKGVTKG
+2157 AKGAFIMLG
-2164 FGAFVSL
+2164 YDWLFGVS
-2171 FNFFL
+2171 
-2176 NVDVAGNGV
+2176 
-2185 FTKKEDN
+2185 
-2192 IVSVVKLVVD
+2192 
-2202 LVSLFFSPALGTII
+2202 
-2216 PLLSSLV
+2216 SSLSAV
-2223 IDVSSLRLKGLIF
+2223 GISGENKIAEAIIGALFGKFLDYFGRDNAENDAYNWYL
-2236 IY
+2236 

>member
-112 VEKADKALKSK
+112 VEKADKKLKSR
-123 GYDYTNG
+123 GYEYTNG

-181 FQYKNIYSDGTN
+181 FQYKNIYGDGTN

-229 SLDDDGAVVLKN
+229 SLDDNGAVVLKN
-241 TEDEIVQTF
+241 TDDEVVQTF

-278 ISKGSYM
+278 ISNGSYM

-297 DSTSYPVVIDPTT
+297 ESTVYPVTIDPTT
-310 GNFLYTEDA
+310 VNVDTYRDA
-319 GIYTGKPTNNYGNE
+319 GVYSKVPNNCYGAEETACIGRSSEYGN
-333 QTGCMGLDKGY
+333 
-344 GYGRVVTYFPMP
+344 GRIYLQFFMP
-356 TYIKKAA
+356 TEIKKGAKINSA
-363 TIHYAYSWQRETT
+363 FIWMRETT
-376 GATSSTYIRPYVI
+376 GRTSNMYVQPYLVKSSWNEGI
-389 TSGWSETK
+389 
-397 VTWNTRPNY
+397 TWNTRSYMDN
-406 TSGASMPQK
+406 TSDMPTK
-415 LVNSKSTDKAD
+415 NINSQSTDWASSP
-426 NVYWYKFDIAPAI
+426 YWYKMYITSAVQKWTDGE
-439 RAWVNKTYTN
+439 RTN
-449 YGLYFISS
+449 YGIGLYSDEEEKS
-457 NDLNNTYGWRA
+457 TYNWRA
-468 FASRTYNTSAMRP
+468 FATIQNSTSSYRP
-481 YYVISY
+481 YTVINY
-487 TNDLVA
+487 TNDTTA

-576 NKIDKDAPSMST
+576 NKIDKDAPSTPT

-607 SDSASDI
+607 SDSASGI

-648 NAGNISAASEAVV
+648 NAGNISAASEVVV

-669 PIGKINYDCKTDW
+669 PIGKINSDYKTDW

-706 SSKKNEYIWQS
+706 SSKENEYIWQS

-741 LIDTVTINNIDR
+741 LIDTVTINNIDH

-809 AVRVK
+809 AVTVK
-814 DKVNNYSSIEHRDF
+814 DKVNNCSSIEHRDF

-833 YYDGD
+833 YNDGD

-846 MNVEFEDY
+846 LNIEFEDY
-854 ELYYSI
+854 RIYYSI
-860 EKPTKEEDWQ
+860 NKPTSYKDWTL
-870 YYTAPFVVPSDCNE
+870 YKAPIILPDDCNE
-884 IYASFYPINDTA
+884 IYVSFYKTSNTSDIKPI
-896 DINPISIEKLESV
+896 PIDKLESV

-938 DKWNYSVNT
+938 DKWNYSIDT
-947 NMSVVDYDF
+947 NMSVMGYDF

-973 KYLYTCESQYSSI
+973 KYLYTCESKYSSI

-992 SDTNIQEYVCKY
+992 TDINIQEYVCKY

-1036 IIITDIADRKAVM
+1036 IIITDIADRKTVM

-1078 VMDQAGVIINEYVY
+1078 VIDQAGVVINEYVY
-1092 KNGVLVKSG
+1092 KNAVLVKSG

-1116 EADNGSYSEY
+1116 VADNGSYSKY

-1182 YSESYHYDRKGRL
+1182 LFERYIYDRNGRL
-1195 DEKYNTTGYY
+1195 ARKNNSTGYTFTRY
-1205 WLYFDENNDD
+1205 DD
-1215 LYLEVDNQFSEKNK
+1215 NGYPYLEVDNQFSEKDK

-1251 HPSDCEYDYFPKT
+1251 HPTDCKYNDFPET
-1264 YDPDY
+1264 YEPGY

-1274 NKYEYSNGLLIKTV
+1274 TKYEYSDGLLIKTT

-1323 SKYDIL
+1323 SKYDNL

-1372 IQEISNDDYDPEK
+1372 IQEISTDDYDPEK

-1400 YIYDDVGNLIKVI
+1400 YIYDNVGNLIKVI

-1469 GNEFYFDSVSYAN
+1469 DNEFYYDSVSYAD
-1482 GYVETYKYDVNN
+1482 GYVEKYKYDINN

-1587 SNYSNFDYYVTG
+1587 SNHSNFDYYVMG
-1599 NENSSTQLIKND
+1599 DENSSTQLIKND

-1639 YQISYDDF
+1639 YQISYDNF

-1685 LSITNNDKIT
+1685 LSITDNDKIT

-1758 VSKYTNGVTTKF
+1758 ISKYTNGVTTKF

-1934 QILKNC
+1934 HILKNC
-1940 LDEIKSVNDVLKD
+1940 LDEIKSVNDALKGIS
-1953 VAESEKEKLKE
+1953 ESEKEKFKE

-1969 VKRTHKL
+1969 MERTHKL

-2002 STLLSKMFNKDINI
+2002 STLLSKMFNKDINV
-2016 RFRLINLLREKANL
+2016 RFRLLNLLREKANL

-2041 SLDSNKPRLQSTDVK
+2041 SLDSSKPRLQKAKSIVSEVGKVIGAVITEIFVCLDLQEIAK
-2056 KLKSVSLSNNIIMPV
+2056 KIKTTFSFNN
-2071 LQGLIAAIE
+2071 LE
-2080 LNWVNDVLKF
+2080 EY
-2090 FGSSLNKL
+2090 KL
-2098 AKKSFETVKQTSLLV
+2098 AKTKLYTKWFNDFNKFTK
-2113 ITTLNVVYD
+2113 ITD
-2122 YLINS
+2122 RINAATGFISS
-2127 FSLDALNIFDSL
+2127 FSSFVPWDIGKAILTALPFVTS
-2139 ILGKGE
+2139 
-2145 KMALESF
+2145 AV
-2152 NDLIN
+2152 NDFSGRYFS
-2157 AKGVTKG
+2157 AKGAFIMLG
-2164 FGAFVSL
+2164 YDWLISISSSLGAVGISSENKIAEAL
-2171 FNFFL
+2171 I
-2176 NVDVAGNGV
+2176 G
-2185 FTKKEDN
+2185 
-2192 IVSVVKLVVD
+2192 
-2202 LVSLFFSPALGTII
+2202 LFFGEFFDLFGKENAQNDAYNWYL
-2216 PLLSSLV
+2216 
-2223 IDVSSLRLKGLIF
+2223 
-2236 IY
+2236 

>member
-1 MEKTLQNQKTKL
+1 M
-13 WKRILSIVLAVIIGF
+13 
-28 GTFVV
+28 
-33 FTFGNSR
+33 
-40 FQKWLG
+40 
-46 INSVLSAYAAEMV
+46 
-59 DTKGAVAVDEE
+59 
-70 AMLADD
+70 
-76 HTINLENKDGSNTV
+76 
-90 YLFSEPIS
+90 
-98 YTDENGN
+98 
-105 LKTKDIS
+105 
-112 VEKADKALKSK
+112 
-123 GYDYTNG
+123 
-130 QNDYRINFSKD
+130 
-141 YNTGVQAEFD
+141 
-151 NCSYSIIP
+151 
-159 ISDYDTVGKETVA
+159 
-172 EYLNEKFEV
+172 
-181 FQYKNIYSDGTN
+181 
-193 LRFYPQLNGIKD
+193 
-205 EIVLDSNIGK
+205 
-215 NTFSFKIETNNCIA
+215 
-229 SLDDDGAVVLKN
+229 
-241 TEDEIVQTF
+241 
-250 SKPFAYDSDFVDGI
+250 
-264 YDEHYVDCEYTLDE
+264 
-278 ISKGSYM
+278 
-285 LSVSVDKNWLES
+285 
-297 DSTSYPVVIDPTT
+297 
-310 GNFLYTEDA
+310 
-319 GIYTGKPTNNYGNE
+319 
-333 QTGCMGLDKGY
+333 
-344 GYGRVVTYFPMP
+344 
-356 TYIKKAA
+356 
-363 TIHYAYSWQRETT
+363 RETT
-376 GATSSTYIRPYVI
+376 GRTSNMYVQPYLVKSSWNEGI
-389 TSGWSETK
+389 
-397 VTWNTRPNY
+397 TWNTRSYMDN
-406 TSGASMPQK
+406 TSDMPTK
-415 LVNSKSTDKAD
+415 NINSQSTDWASSP
-426 NVYWYKFDIAPAI
+426 YWYKMYITSAVQKWTDGE
-439 RAWVNKTYTN
+439 RTN
-449 YGLYFISS
+449 YGIGLYSDEEEKS
-457 NDLNNTYGWRA
+457 TYNWRA
-468 FASRTYNTSAMRP
+468 FATIQNSTSSYRP
-481 YYVISY
+481 YTVINY
-487 TNDLVA
+487 TNDTTA
-493 PTVTSVTGNASDWTN
+493 PTVTNVTGNASDWTN

-576 NKIDKDAPSMST
+576 NKIDKDAPSTPT

-607 SDSASDI
+607 SDSASGI

-648 NAGNISAASEAVV
+648 NAGNISAASEVVV

-669 PIGKINYDCKTDW
+669 PIGKINSDYKTDW

-706 SSKKNEYIWQS
+706 SSKENEYIWQS

-741 LIDTVTINNIDR
+741 LIDTVTINNIDH

-809 AVRVK
+809 AVTVK
-814 DKVNNYSSIEHRDF
+814 DKVNNCSSIEHRDF

-833 YYDGD
+833 YNDGD

-846 MNVEFEDY
+846 LNIEFEDY
-854 ELYYSI
+854 RIYYSI
-860 EKPTKEEDWQ
+860 NKPTSYKDWTL
-870 YYTAPFVVPSDCNE
+870 YKAPIILPDDCNE
-884 IYASFYPINDTA
+884 IYVSFYKTSNTSDIKPI
-896 DINPISIEKLESV
+896 PIDKLESV

-938 DKWNYSVNT
+938 DKWNYSIDT
-947 NMSVVDYDF
+947 NMSVMGYDF

-973 KYLYTCESQYSSI
+973 KYLYTCESKYSSI

-992 SDTNIQEYVCKY
+992 TDINIQEYVCKY

-1036 IIITDIADRKAVM
+1036 IIITDIADRKTVM

-1078 VMDQAGVIINEYVY
+1078 VIDQAGVVINEYVY
-1092 KNGVLVKSG
+1092 KNAVLVKSG

-1157 DGDGNVITYTYDSS
+1157 DGDDNVITYTYDSS

-1182 YSESYHYDRKGRL
+1182 LFERYIYDRNGRL
-1195 DEKYNTTGYY
+1195 ARKNNSTGYTFTRY
-1205 WLYFDENNDD
+1205 DD
-1215 LYLEVDNQFSEKNK
+1215 NGYPYLEVDNQFSEKDK

-1251 HPSDCEYDYFPKT
+1251 HPTDCKYNDFPET
-1264 YDPDY
+1264 YEPGY

-1274 NKYEYSNGLLIKTV
+1274 TKYEYSDGLLIKTT

-1323 SKYDIL
+1323 SKYDNL

-1372 IQEISNDDYDPEK
+1372 IQEISTDDYDPEQ

-1400 YIYDDVGNLIKVI
+1400 YIYDNVGKLIKVI

-1469 GNEFYFDSVSYAN
+1469 DNEFYYDSVSYAD
-1482 GYVETYKYDVNN
+1482 GYVEKYKYDIND

-1639 YQISYDDF
+1639 YQISYDNF

-1685 LSITNNDKIT
+1685 LSITDNDKIT

-1758 VSKYTNGVTTKF
+1758 ISKYTNGVTTKF

-1839 DIEPFEKDNE
+1839 DIEPFEKENE

-1914 PIVYK
+1914 PIVHK
-1919 GYENSFKATVSNETN
+1919 SYENSFKATVSNETN
-1934 QILKNC
+1934 HILKNC

-1953 VAESEKEKLKE
+1953 VAQDEKEKLKE

-1976 YANFK
+1976 YASLK

-2016 RFRLINLLREKANL
+2016 RFKLINLLREKANL

-2041 SLDSNKPRLQSTDVK
+2041 SLDSSKPRLQKAKSIVSEVGKVIGAVITEIFVCLDLQEIAK
-2056 KLKSVSLSNNIIMPV
+2056 KIKTTFSFNN
-2071 LQGLIAAIE
+2071 LE
-2080 LNWVNDVLKF
+2080 EY
-2090 FGSSLNKL
+2090 KL
-2098 AKKSFETVKQTSLLV
+2098 AKTKLYTKWFNDFNKFTK
-2113 ITTLNVVYD
+2113 ITD
-2122 YLINS
+2122 RINAATGFISS
-2127 FSLDALNIFDSL
+2127 FSSFVPWDIGKAILTALPFVTS
-2139 ILGKGE
+2139 
-2145 KMALESF
+2145 AV
-2152 NDLIN
+2152 NDFSGRYFS
-2157 AKGVTKG
+2157 AKGAFIMLG
-2164 FGAFVSL
+2164 YDWLISISSSLGAVGISSENKIAEAL
-2171 FNFFL
+2171 I
-2176 NVDVAGNGV
+2176 G
-2185 FTKKEDN
+2185 
-2192 IVSVVKLVVD
+2192 
-2202 LVSLFFSPALGTII
+2202 LFFGEFFDLFGKENAQNDAYNWYL
-2216 PLLSSLV
+2216 
-2223 IDVSSLRLKGLIF
+2223 
-2236 IY
+2236 

>member
-112 VEKADKALKSK
+112 VEKADKKLKSR
-123 GYDYTNG
+123 GYEYTNG

-181 FQYKNIYSDGTN
+181 FQYKNIYGDGTN

-205 EIVLDSNIGK
+205 EIVLDSNIRK

-241 TEDEIVQTF
+241 TDDEVVQTF

-278 ISKGSYM
+278 ISNGSYM

-297 DSTSYPVVIDPTT
+297 ESTVYPVTIDPTT
-310 GNFLYTEDA
+310 VNVDTYRDA
-319 GIYTGKPTNNYGNE
+319 GVYSKVPNNCYGAEETACIGRSSEYGN
-333 QTGCMGLDKGY
+333 
-344 GYGRVVTYFPMP
+344 GRIYLQFFMP
-356 TYIKKAA
+356 TEIKKGAKINSA
-363 TIHYAYSWQRETT
+363 FIWMRETT
-376 GATSSTYIRPYVI
+376 GRTSNMYVQPYLVKSSWNEGI
-389 TSGWSETK
+389 
-397 VTWNTRPNY
+397 TWNTRSYMDN
-406 TSGASMPQK
+406 TSDMPTK
-415 LVNSKSTDKAD
+415 NINSQSTDWASSP
-426 NVYWYKFDIAPAI
+426 YWYKMYITSAVQKWTDGE
-439 RAWVNKTYTN
+439 RTN
-449 YGLYFISS
+449 YGIGLYSDEEEKS
-457 NDLNNTYGWRA
+457 TYNWRA
-468 FASRTYNTSAMRP
+468 FATIQNSTSSYRP
-481 YYVISY
+481 YTVINY
-487 TNDLVA
+487 TNDTTA
-493 PTVTSVTGNASDWTN
+493 PTVTSVTGNATDWTN

-576 NKIDKDAPSMST
+576 NKIDKDAPSTPT

-607 SDSASDI
+607 SDSASGI

-648 NAGNISAASEAVV
+648 NAGNISDASEAVV

-669 PIGKINYDCKTDW
+669 PIGKINYDYKTDW

-706 SSKKNEYIWQS
+706 SSKENEYIWQS

-741 LIDTVTINNIDR
+741 LIDTVTINNIDH

-809 AVRVK
+809 AVTVK
-814 DKVNNYSSIEHRDF
+814 DKVNNCSSIEHRDF

-833 YYDGD
+833 YNDGD

-846 MNVEFEDY
+846 LNVEFEDY
-854 ELYYSI
+854 RIYYSI
-860 EKPTKEEDWQ
+860 NKPTSYKDWTL
-870 YYTAPFVVPSDCNE
+870 YKAPIILPDDCNE
-884 IYASFYPINDTA
+884 IYVSFYKTSNTSDIKPI
-896 DINPISIEKLESV
+896 PIDKLESV

-938 DKWNYSVNT
+938 DKWNYSIDT
-947 NMSVVDYDF
+947 NMSVMGYDF

-973 KYLYTCESQYSSI
+973 KYLYTCESKYSSI

-992 SDTNIQEYVCKY
+992 TDINIQEYVCKY

-1036 IIITDIADRKAVM
+1036 IIITDIADRKTVM

-1078 VMDQAGVIINEYVY
+1078 VIDQAGVVINEYVY
-1092 KNGVLVKSG
+1092 KNAVLVKSG

-1157 DGDGNVITYTYDSS
+1157 DGDDNVITYTYDSS
-1171 NRLEYIYKNGE
+1171 NRLEYIYKNRE
-1182 YSESYHYDRKGRL
+1182 LFERYIYDRNGRL
-1195 DEKYNTTGYY
+1195 ARKNNSTGYTFTRY
-1205 WLYFDENNDD
+1205 DD
-1215 LYLEVDNQFSEKNK
+1215 NGYPYLEVDNQFSEKDK
-1229 AYITHYVTDDKGNT
+1229 AHITHYVTDDKGN
-1243 IVKAKAKV
+1243 IIIKAKAKV
-1251 HPSDCEYDYFPKT
+1251 HPTDCKYNDFPET
-1264 YDPDY
+1264 YEPGY

-1274 NKYEYSNGLLIKTV
+1274 TKYEYSDGLLIKTT

-1323 SKYDIL
+1323 SKYDNL

-1385 DDLPNDYIDKDIGVR
+1385 DDLPNDYIDKDIGIR

-1413 NESNVEIDYEYSDT
+1413 NESNVEIDYAYSDT

-1574 YKTVVNNGVTNFT
+1574 YKTVVNNSVTNFT

-1611 SQDILESSVKFD
+1611 SQDILKSSVKFD

-1639 YQISYDDF
+1639 YQISYDNF

-1685 LSITNNDKIT
+1685 LSITDNDKIT

-1833 VWGNVL
+1833 IWGNVL

-1914 PIVYK
+1914 PIVHK
-1919 GYENSFKATVSNETN
+1919 SYENSFKATVSNETN
-1934 QILKNC
+1934 HILKNC
-1940 LDEIKSVNDVLKD
+1940 LDEIKSVNDALKGIS
-1953 VAESEKEKLKE
+1953 ESEKEKLKE

-2016 RFRLINLLREKANL
+2016 RFRLLNLLREKTNL

-2041 SLDSNKPRLQSTDVK
+2041 SLDSNKPKLQKAKNIVSEVGKVIGAVITEIFVCLDLQEIAK
-2056 KLKSVSLSNNIIMPV
+2056 KFKTTFSFNN
-2071 LQGLIAAIE
+2071 LE
-2080 LNWVNDVLKF
+2080 EY
-2090 FGSSLNKL
+2090 KL
-2098 AKKSFETVKQTSLLV
+2098 AKTRLYKKWFNEGNLFTGTINILNTSAGYISSISSFIPEKTSRIVLTVLPFVTSS
-2113 ITTLNVVYD
+2113 
-2122 YLINS
+2122 IND
-2127 FSLDALNIFDSL
+2127 FSGRYFS
-2139 ILGKGE
+2139 
-2145 KMALESF
+2145 
-2152 NDLIN
+2152 
-2157 AKGVTKG
+2157 AKG
-2164 FGAFVSL
+2164 AFMMLGYDWLIGVS
-2171 FNFFL
+2171 
-2176 NVDVAGNGV
+2176 
-2185 FTKKEDN
+2185 
-2192 IVSVVKLVVD
+2192 
-2202 LVSLFFSPALGTII
+2202 
-2216 PLLSSLV
+2216 SSLGAV
-2223 IDVSSLRLKGLIF
+2223 GISSENKIAEALIGLIF
-2236 IY
+2236 GKFFDVFGKENVENDAYNWYL

>member
-46 INSVLSAYAAEMV
+46 INSVLSAYAAEMI

-70 AMLADD
+70 AMLTDD

-112 VEKADKALKSK
+112 VEKADKKLKSR
-123 GYDYTNG
+123 GYEYTNG

-181 FQYKNIYSDGTN
+181 FQYKNIYGDGTN

-229 SLDDDGAVVLKN
+229 SLDDNGAVVLKN
-241 TEDEIVQTF
+241 TDDEVVQTF

-278 ISKGSYM
+278 ISNGSYM

-297 DSTSYPVVIDPTT
+297 ESTVYPVTIDPTT
-310 GNFLYTEDA
+310 VNVDTYRDA
-319 GIYTGKPTNNYGNE
+319 GVYSKVPNNCYGAEETACIGRSSEYGN
-333 QTGCMGLDKGY
+333 
-344 GYGRVVTYFPMP
+344 GRIYLQFFMP
-356 TYIKKAA
+356 TEIKKGAKINSA
-363 TIHYAYSWQRETT
+363 FIWMRETT
-376 GATSSTYIRPYVI
+376 GRTSNMYVQPYLVKSSWNEGI
-389 TSGWSETK
+389 
-397 VTWNTRPNY
+397 TWNTRSYMDN
-406 TSGASMPQK
+406 TSDMPTK
-415 LVNSKSTDKAD
+415 NINSQSTDWASSP
-426 NVYWYKFDIAPAI
+426 YWYKMYITSAVQKWTDGE
-439 RAWVNKTYTN
+439 RTN
-449 YGLYFISS
+449 YGIGLYSDEEEKS
-457 NDLNNTYGWRA
+457 TYNWRA
-468 FASRTYNTSAMRP
+468 FATIQNSTSSYRP
-481 YYVISY
+481 YTVINY
-487 TNDLVA
+487 TNDTTA
-493 PTVTSVTGNASDWTN
+493 PTVTSVTGNATDWTN
-508 GNVTLKVNGAKDND
+508 GNVTLKVNGTKDND

-576 NKIDKDAPSMST
+576 NKIDKDAPSTPT

-607 SDSASDI
+607 SDSASGI

-648 NAGNISAASEAVV
+648 NAGNISAASEIVV

-669 PIGKINYDCKTDW
+669 PIGKINYNCKTDW

-706 SSKKNEYIWQS
+706 SSKENEYIWQS

-809 AVRVK
+809 AATVK
-814 DKVNNYSSIEHRDF
+814 DKVNNWSSIEHRDF

-896 DINPISIEKLESV
+896 DINPIPIDKLESV

-1036 IIITDIADRKAVM
+1036 IIITDIADRKTVM

-1182 YSESYHYDRKGRL
+1182 YSESYHYDRKARL

-1215 LYLEVDNQFSEKNK
+1215 LYLEVDNQFSEKDK

-1251 HPSDCEYDYFPKT
+1251 HPTDCKYNDFPET
-1264 YDPDY
+1264 YEPGY

-1274 NKYEYSNGLLIKTV
+1274 TKYEYSDGLLIKTT

-1316 TTVSISE
+1316 TTISISE

-1599 NENSSTQLIKND
+1599 DENSSTQLIKND

-1639 YQISYDDF
+1639 YQISYDNF

-1685 LSITNNDKIT
+1685 LSITDNDKIT

-1758 VSKYTNGVTTKF
+1758 ISKYTNGVTTKF

-1811 LNGDIVAITDAN
+1811 LNRDIVAITDAN

-1914 PIVYK
+1914 PIVHK
-1919 GYENSFKATVSNETN
+1919 SYENSFKATVSNETN
-1934 QILKNC
+1934 HILKNC

-1953 VAESEKEKLKE
+1953 VAQAEKEKLKE
-1964 KANTL
+1964 KSNTL

-2041 SLDSNKPRLQSTDVK
+2041 KLDSNKPRLQSTDVK

>member
-1 MEKTLQNQKTKL
+1 M
-13 WKRILSIVLAVIIGF
+13 
-28 GTFVV
+28 
-33 FTFGNSR
+33 
-40 FQKWLG
+40 
-46 INSVLSAYAAEMV
+46 
-59 DTKGAVAVDEE
+59 
-70 AMLADD
+70 
-76 HTINLENKDGSNTV
+76 
-90 YLFSEPIS
+90 
-98 YTDENGN
+98 
-105 LKTKDIS
+105 
-112 VEKADKALKSK
+112 
-123 GYDYTNG
+123 
-130 QNDYRINFSKD
+130 
-141 YNTGVQAEFD
+141 
-151 NCSYSIIP
+151 
-159 ISDYDTVGKETVA
+159 
-172 EYLNEKFEV
+172 
-181 FQYKNIYSDGTN
+181 FQYKNIYGDGTN

-215 NTFSFKIETNNCIA
+215 NIFSFKIETNNCIA

-241 TEDEIVQTF
+241 TDDEVVQTF

-278 ISKGSYM
+278 ISNGSYM
-285 LSVSVDKNWLES
+285 LSISVDKNWLES

-389 TSGWSETK
+389 TSGWNETK

-439 RAWVNKTYTN
+439 RAWVNRTYTN

-493 PTVTSVTGNASDWTN
+493 PTITSVTGNATDWTN

-576 NKIDKDAPSMST
+576 NKIDKDAPST
-588 VTGNPEDWT
+588 PIVTGNPEDWT

-607 SDSASDI
+607 SDSASGI

-648 NAGNISAASEAVV
+648 NAGNISDASEAVV

-669 PIGKINYDCKTDW
+669 PIGKINYDYKTDW

-706 SSKKNEYIWQS
+706 SSKENEYIWQS

-741 LIDTVTINNIDR
+741 LIDTVTINNIDH

-809 AVRVK
+809 AVTVK
-814 DKVNNYSSIEHRDF
+814 DKVDNCSSIEHRDF

-833 YYDGD
+833 YNDGD

-846 MNVEFEDY
+846 LNVEFEDY
-854 ELYYSI
+854 RIYYSI
-860 EKPTKEEDWQ
+860 NKPTSYKDWTL
-870 YYTAPFVVPSDCNE
+870 YKAPIILPDDCNE
-884 IYASFYPINDTA
+884 IYVSFYKTSNTSDIKPI
-896 DINPISIEKLESV
+896 PIDKLESV
-909 NYFKYTETNT
+909 NCFKYTETNT

-938 DKWNYSVNT
+938 DKWNYSVDT
-947 NMSVVDYDF
+947 NMSVVGYDF

-973 KYLYTCESQYSSI
+973 KYLYTCESKYSSI

-992 SDTNIQEYVCKY
+992 TDTNIQEYVCKY

-1031 YEQNK
+1031 YKQNK
-1036 IIITDIADRKAVM
+1036 IIITDIADRKTVM

-1078 VMDQAGVIINEYVY
+1078 VIDQAGVIINEYVY
-1092 KNGVLVKSG
+1092 KNDVLVKSG

-1116 EADNGSYSEY
+1116 EADNGSYSKY

-1145 KYNYY
+1145 KYNYH

-1182 YSESYHYDRKGRL
+1182 LFERYIYDRNGRL
-1195 DEKYNTTGYY
+1195 ARKNNSTGYTFTRY
-1205 WLYFDENNDD
+1205 DD
-1215 LYLEVDNQFSEKNK
+1215 NGYPYLEVDNQFSEKDK
-1229 AYITHYVTDDKGNT
+1229 AHITHYVTDDKGN
-1243 IVKAKAKV
+1243 IIIKAKAKV
-1251 HPSDCEYDYFPKT
+1251 YPTDCKHNSFPKT
-1264 YDPDY
+1264 YKSDY

-1274 NKYEYSNGLLIKTV
+1274 SKYEYSNGLLIKAT
-1288 EKDNEVVNS
+1288 EKDNEVINS

-1311 TEDDV
+1311 NKDDV

-1372 IQEISNDDYDPEK
+1372 IQEISTDDYDPEK

-1413 NESNVEIDYEYSDT
+1413 NESNVEIDYAYSDT

-1460 FGHKVETSD
+1460 FEHKVETSD
-1469 GNEFYFDSVSYAN
+1469 DNEFYFDSVSYAD
-1482 GYVETYKYDVNN
+1482 GYVEKYKYDVNN
-1494 NLRTKY
+1494 NLRSKY
-1500 ADDFAFYNI
+1500 ANDSCFCSLN
-1509 SSANEEEIKYS
+1509 SANEEITYF
-1520 EYENLTSCLITSTTN
+1520 EYENRTSCLITSTTN
-1535 HYKFLKKDY
+1535 HYIFLKKDY

-1562 ARTIIQVNESGY
+1562 AKTIIQVNESGY
-1574 YKTVVNNGVTNFT
+1574 YETVVNNGVTNFT
-1587 SNYSNFDYYVTG
+1587 SNHSNFDYYVMG
-1599 NENSSTQLIKND
+1599 DENSSTQLIKND

-1623 ENTNSFA
+1623 ENTNSFT

-1647 GNIITDGVNNYTY
+1647 GNIITDGINNYTY

-1801 NHVQY
+1801 NNVQY

-1849 EQLNVARL
+1849 KQLNVARL

-1914 PIVYK
+1914 PIVHK
-1919 GYENSFKATVSNETN
+1919 SYENSFKATVSNETN
-1934 QILKNC
+1934 QILQNC
-1940 LDEIKSVNDVLKD
+1940 VDEIKSVNDVLKD
-1953 VAESEKEKLKE
+1953 VAQAEKEKLKE

-2041 SLDSNKPRLQSTDVK
+2041 SLDSSKPRLQKAKSIVSEVGKAIGAVITEIFVCLDLQEIAK
-2056 KLKSVSLSNNIIMPV
+2056 KIKTTFSFNN
-2071 LQGLIAAIE
+2071 LE
-2080 LNWVNDVLKF
+2080 EY
-2090 FGSSLNKL
+2090 KL
-2098 AKKSFETVKQTSLLV
+2098 AKTKLYTKWFNDFNKFTK
-2113 ITTLNVVYD
+2113 ITD
-2122 YLINS
+2122 RINIATGFISS
-2127 FSLDALNIFDSL
+2127 FSSFVPWDIGKAILTALPFVTS
-2139 ILGKGE
+2139 
-2145 KMALESF
+2145 AV
-2152 NDLIN
+2152 NDFSGRYFS
-2157 AKGVTKG
+2157 AKG
-2164 FGAFVSL
+2164 AFIMLGYDWLIGVS
-2171 FNFFL
+2171 
-2176 NVDVAGNGV
+2176 
-2185 FTKKEDN
+2185 
-2192 IVSVVKLVVD
+2192 
-2202 LVSLFFSPALGTII
+2202 
-2216 PLLSSLV
+2216 SSLGAV
-2223 IDVSSLRLKGLIF
+2223 GISGENKYVEAIIGALFGEFLDYFGRDNAQNDAYNWYL
-2236 IY
+2236 

>member
-112 VEKADKALKSK
+112 VEKADKKLKSR
-123 GYDYTNG
+123 GYEYTNG

-181 FQYKNIYSDGTN
+181 FQYKNIYGDGTN

-229 SLDDDGAVVLKN
+229 SLDDNGAVVLKN
-241 TEDEIVQTF
+241 TDDEVVQTF

-278 ISKGSYM
+278 ISNGSYM

-297 DSTSYPVVIDPTT
+297 ESTVYPVTIDPTT
-310 GNFLYTEDA
+310 VNVDTYRDA
-319 GIYTGKPTNNYGNE
+319 GVYSKVPNNCYGAEETACIGRSSEYGN
-333 QTGCMGLDKGY
+333 
-344 GYGRVVTYFPMP
+344 GRIYLQFFMP
-356 TYIKKAA
+356 TEIKKGAKINSA
-363 TIHYAYSWQRETT
+363 FIWMRETT
-376 GATSSTYIRPYVI
+376 GRTSNMYVQPYLVKSSWNEGI
-389 TSGWSETK
+389 
-397 VTWNTRPNY
+397 TWNTRSYMDN
-406 TSGASMPQK
+406 TSDMPTK
-415 LVNSKSTDKAD
+415 NINSQSTDWASSP
-426 NVYWYKFDIAPAI
+426 YWYKMYITSAVQKWTDGE
-439 RAWVNKTYTN
+439 RTN
-449 YGLYFISS
+449 YGIGLYSDEEEKS
-457 NDLNNTYGWRA
+457 TYNWRA
-468 FASRTYNTSAMRP
+468 FATIQNSTSSYRP
-481 YYVISY
+481 YTVINY
-487 TNDLVA
+487 TNDTTA
-493 PTVTSVTGNASDWTN
+493 PTVTSVTGNATDWTN

-576 NKIDKDAPSMST
+576 NKIDKDAPSTPT

-607 SDSASDI
+607 SDSASGI

-648 NAGNISAASEAVV
+648 NAGNISAASEVVV

-706 SSKKNEYIWQS
+706 SSKENEYIWQS

-741 LIDTVTINNIDR
+741 LIDTVTINNIDH

-809 AVRVK
+809 AVTVK
-814 DKVNNYSSIEHRDF
+814 DKVNNCSSIEHRDF

-833 YYDGD
+833 YNDGD

-846 MNVEFEDY
+846 LNVEFEDY
-854 ELYYSI
+854 RIYYSI
-860 EKPTKEEDWQ
+860 NKPTSYKDWTL
-870 YYTAPFVVPSDCNE
+870 YKAPIILPDDCNE
-884 IYASFYPINDTA
+884 IYVSFYKTSNTSDIKPI
-896 DINPISIEKLESV
+896 PIDKLESV
-909 NYFKYTETNT
+909 NCFKYTETNT

-938 DKWNYSVNT
+938 DKWNYSIDT
-947 NMSVVDYDF
+947 NMSVMGYDF

-973 KYLYTCESQYSSI
+973 KYLYTCESKYSSI

-992 SDTNIQEYVCKY
+992 TDINIQEYVCKY

-1036 IIITDIADRKAVM
+1036 IIITDIADRKTVM

-1078 VMDQAGVIINEYVY
+1078 VIDQAGVVINEYVY
-1092 KNGVLVKSG
+1092 KNAVLVKSG

-1157 DGDGNVITYTYDSS
+1157 DGDDNVITYTYDSS
-1171 NRLEYIYKNGE
+1171 NRLEYIYKNRE
-1182 YSESYHYDRKGRL
+1182 LFERYIYDRNGRL
-1195 DEKYNTTGYY
+1195 ARKNNSTGYTFTRY
-1205 WLYFDENNDD
+1205 DD
-1215 LYLEVDNQFSEKNK
+1215 NGYPYLEVDNQFSEKDK
-1229 AYITHYVTDDKGNT
+1229 AHITHYVTDDKGN
-1243 IVKAKAKV
+1243 IIIKAKAKV
-1251 HPSDCEYDYFPKT
+1251 HPTDCKYNDFPET
-1264 YDPDY
+1264 YEPGY

-1274 NKYEYSNGLLIKTV
+1274 TKYEYSDGLLIKTT

-1323 SKYDIL
+1323 SKYDNL

-1562 ARTIIQVNESGY
+1562 TRTIIQVNESGY

-1599 NENSSTQLIKND
+1599 DENSSTQLIKND
-1611 SQDILESSVKFD
+1611 SQDILKSSVKFD

-1639 YQISYDDF
+1639 YQISYDNF

-1685 LSITNNDKIT
+1685 LSITDNDKIT

-1758 VSKYTNGVTTKF
+1758 ISKDTNGVTTKF

-1801 NHVQY
+1801 NYVQY

-1833 VWGNVL
+1833 IWGNVL

-1914 PIVYK
+1914 PIVHK
-1919 GYENSFKATVSNETN
+1919 SYENSFKATVSNETN
-1934 QILKNC
+1934 HILKNC

-1953 VAESEKEKLKE
+1953 VAQAEKEKLKE

-1976 YANFK
+1976 YASLK

-2041 SLDSNKPRLQSTDVK
+2041 SLDSSKPRLQKAKSIVSEVGKVIGAVITEIFVCLDLQEIAK
-2056 KLKSVSLSNNIIMPV
+2056 KIKTTFSFNN
-2071 LQGLIAAIE
+2071 LE
-2080 LNWVNDVLKF
+2080 EY
-2090 FGSSLNKL
+2090 KL
-2098 AKKSFETVKQTSLLV
+2098 AKTKLYTKWFNDFNKFTK
-2113 ITTLNVVYD
+2113 ITD
-2122 YLINS
+2122 RINTATGFISS
-2127 FSLDALNIFDSL
+2127 FSSFVPWDIGKAILTALPFVTS
-2139 ILGKGE
+2139 
-2145 KMALESF
+2145 AV
-2152 NDLIN
+2152 NDFSGRYFS
-2157 AKGVTKG
+2157 AKGAFIMLGYDWLIGVSSSL
-2164 FGAFVSL
+2164 GAVGISGENKYVEAL
-2171 FNFFL
+2171 I
-2176 NVDVAGNGV
+2176 G
-2185 FTKKEDN
+2185 
-2192 IVSVVKLVVD
+2192 
-2202 LVSLFFSPALGTII
+2202 LFFGKFFDLFGKENAQNDAYNWYL
-2216 PLLSSLV
+2216 
-2223 IDVSSLRLKGLIF
+2223 
-2236 IY
+2236 

>member
-112 VEKADKALKSK
+112 VEKADKKLKSR
-123 GYDYTNG
+123 GYEYTNG

-141 YNTGVQAEFD
+141 YNIGVQAEFD

-181 FQYKNIYSDGTN
+181 FQYKNIYGDGTN

-229 SLDDDGAVVLKN
+229 SLDDNGAVVLKN
-241 TEDEIVQTF
+241 TDDEVVQTF

-278 ISKGSYM
+278 ISNGSYM

-297 DSTSYPVVIDPTT
+297 ESTVYPVTIDPTT
-310 GNFLYTEDA
+310 VNVDTYRDA
-319 GIYTGKPTNNYGNE
+319 GVYSKVPNNCYGAEETACIGRSSEYGN
-333 QTGCMGLDKGY
+333 
-344 GYGRVVTYFPMP
+344 GRIYLQFFMP
-356 TYIKKAA
+356 TEIKKGAKINSA
-363 TIHYAYSWQRETT
+363 FIWMRETT
-376 GATSSTYIRPYVI
+376 GRTSNMYVQPYLVKSSWNEGI
-389 TSGWSETK
+389 
-397 VTWNTRPNY
+397 TWNTRSYMDN
-406 TSGASMPQK
+406 TSDMPTK
-415 LVNSKSTDKAD
+415 NINSQSTDWASSP
-426 NVYWYKFDIAPAI
+426 YWYKMYITSAVQKWTDGE
-439 RAWVNKTYTN
+439 RTN
-449 YGLYFISS
+449 YGIGLYSDEEEKS
-457 NDLNNTYGWRA
+457 TYNWRA
-468 FASRTYNTSAMRP
+468 FATIQNSTSSYRP
-481 YYVISY
+481 YTVINY
-487 TNDLVA
+487 TNDTTA

-576 NKIDKDAPSMST
+576 NKIDKDAPSTPT

-607 SDSASDI
+607 SDSASGI

-648 NAGNISAASEAVV
+648 NAGNISDASEAVV

-669 PIGKINYDCKTDW
+669 PIGKINSDYKTDW

-706 SSKKNEYIWQS
+706 SSKENEYIWQS

-741 LIDTVTINNIDR
+741 LIDTVTINNIDH

-809 AVRVK
+809 AVTVK
-814 DKVNNYSSIEHRDF
+814 DKVNNCSSIEHRDF

-833 YYDGD
+833 YNDGD

-846 MNVEFEDY
+846 LNIEFEDY
-854 ELYYSI
+854 RIYYSI
-860 EKPTKEEDWQ
+860 NKPTSYKDWTL
-870 YYTAPFVVPSDCNE
+870 YKAPIILPDDCNE
-884 IYASFYPINDTA
+884 IYVSFYKTSNTSDIKPI
-896 DINPISIEKLESV
+896 PIDKLESV

-938 DKWNYSVNT
+938 DKWNYSIDT
-947 NMSVVDYDF
+947 NMSVMGYDF

-973 KYLYTCESQYSSI
+973 KYLYTCESKYSSI

-992 SDTNIQEYVCKY
+992 TDINIQEYVCKY

-1036 IIITDIADRKAVM
+1036 IIITDIADRKTVM

-1078 VMDQAGVIINEYVY
+1078 VIDQAGVVINEYVY
-1092 KNGVLVKSG
+1092 KNAVLVKSG

-1157 DGDGNVITYTYDSS
+1157 DGDDNVITYTYDSS

-1182 YSESYHYDRKGRL
+1182 LFERYIYDRNGRL
-1195 DEKYNTTGYY
+1195 ARKNNSTGYTFTRY
-1205 WLYFDENNDD
+1205 DD
-1215 LYLEVDNQFSEKNK
+1215 NGYPYLEVDNQFSEKDK

-1251 HPSDCEYDYFPKT
+1251 HPTDCKYNDFPET
-1264 YDPDY
+1264 YEPGY

-1274 NKYEYSNGLLIKTV
+1274 TKYEYSDGLLIKTT

-1372 IQEISNDDYDPEK
+1372 IQEISTDDYDPEK

-1400 YIYDDVGNLIKVI
+1400 YIYDNVGNLIKVI

-1574 YKTVVNNGVTNFT
+1574 YETVVNNGVTNFT

-1639 YQISYDDF
+1639 YQISYDNF

-1685 LSITNNDKIT
+1685 LSITDNDKIT

-1914 PIVYK
+1914 PIVHK
-1919 GYENSFKATVSNETN
+1919 SYENSFKATVSNETN
-1934 QILKNC
+1934 HILKNC

-1953 VAESEKEKLKE
+1953 VAQDEKEKLKE

-1976 YANFK
+1976 YASLK

-2016 RFRLINLLREKANL
+2016 RFKLINLLREKANL

-2041 SLDSNKPRLQSTDVK
+2041 SLDSSKPRLQKAKSIVSEVGKVIGAVITEIFVCLDLQEIAK
-2056 KLKSVSLSNNIIMPV
+2056 KIKTTFSFNN
-2071 LQGLIAAIE
+2071 LE
-2080 LNWVNDVLKF
+2080 EY
-2090 FGSSLNKL
+2090 KL
-2098 AKKSFETVKQTSLLV
+2098 AKTKLYTKWFNDFNKFTK
-2113 ITTLNVVYD
+2113 ITD
-2122 YLINS
+2122 RINAATGFISS
-2127 FSLDALNIFDSL
+2127 FSSFVPWDIGKAILTALPFVTS
-2139 ILGKGE
+2139 
-2145 KMALESF
+2145 AV
-2152 NDLIN
+2152 NDFSGRYFS
-2157 AKGVTKG
+2157 AKGAFIMLG
-2164 FGAFVSL
+2164 YDWLISISSSLGAVGISSENKIAEAL
-2171 FNFFL
+2171 I
-2176 NVDVAGNGV
+2176 G
-2185 FTKKEDN
+2185 
-2192 IVSVVKLVVD
+2192 
-2202 LVSLFFSPALGTII
+2202 LFFGEFFDLFGKENAQNDAYNWYL
-2216 PLLSSLV
+2216 
-2223 IDVSSLRLKGLIF
+2223 
-2236 IY
+2236 

>member
-1 MEKTLQNQKTKL
+1 MYVQPYLVKSSWNE
-13 WKRILSIVLAVIIGF
+13 
-28 GTFVV
+28 
-33 FTFGNSR
+33 
-40 FQKWLG
+40 G
-46 INSVLSAYAAEMV
+46 I
-59 DTKGAVAVDEE
+59 
-70 AMLADD
+70 
-76 HTINLENKDGSNTV
+76 
-90 YLFSEPIS
+90 
-98 YTDENGN
+98 
-105 LKTKDIS
+105 
-112 VEKADKALKSK
+112 
-123 GYDYTNG
+123 
-130 QNDYRINFSKD
+130 
-141 YNTGVQAEFD
+141 
-151 NCSYSIIP
+151 
-159 ISDYDTVGKETVA
+159 
-172 EYLNEKFEV
+172 
-181 FQYKNIYSDGTN
+181 
-193 LRFYPQLNGIKD
+193 
-205 EIVLDSNIGK
+205 
-215 NTFSFKIETNNCIA
+215 
-229 SLDDDGAVVLKN
+229 
-241 TEDEIVQTF
+241 
-250 SKPFAYDSDFVDGI
+250 
-264 YDEHYVDCEYTLDE
+264 
-278 ISKGSYM
+278 
-285 LSVSVDKNWLES
+285 
-297 DSTSYPVVIDPTT
+297 
-310 GNFLYTEDA
+310 
-319 GIYTGKPTNNYGNE
+319 
-333 QTGCMGLDKGY
+333 
-344 GYGRVVTYFPMP
+344 
-356 TYIKKAA
+356 
-363 TIHYAYSWQRETT
+363 
-376 GATSSTYIRPYVI
+376 
-389 TSGWSETK
+389 
-397 VTWNTRPNY
+397 TWNTRSYMDN
-406 TSGASMPQK
+406 TSDMPTK
-415 LVNSKSTDKAD
+415 NINSQSTDWASSP
-426 NVYWYKFDIAPAI
+426 YWYKMYITSAVQKWTDGE
-439 RAWVNKTYTN
+439 RTN
-449 YGLYFISS
+449 YGIGLYSDEEEKS
-457 NDLNNTYGWRA
+457 TYNWRA
-468 FASRTYNTSAMRP
+468 FATIQNSTSSYRP
-481 YYVISY
+481 YTVINY
-487 TNDLVA
+487 TNDTTA
-493 PTVTSVTGNASDWTN
+493 PTVTNVTGNASDWTN

-576 NKIDKDAPSMST
+576 NKIDKDAPSTPT

-607 SDSASDI
+607 SDSASGI

-648 NAGNISAASEAVV
+648 NAGNISAASEVVV

-669 PIGKINYDCKTDW
+669 PIGKINSDYKTDW

-706 SSKKNEYIWQS
+706 SSKENEYIWQS

-741 LIDTVTINNIDR
+741 LIDTVTINNIDH

-809 AVRVK
+809 AVTVK
-814 DKVNNYSSIEHRDF
+814 DKVNNCSSIEHRDF

-833 YYDGD
+833 YNDGD

-846 MNVEFEDY
+846 LNIEFEDY
-854 ELYYSI
+854 RIYYSI
-860 EKPTKEEDWQ
+860 NKPTSYKDWTL
-870 YYTAPFVVPSDCNE
+870 YKAPIILPDDCNE
-884 IYASFYPINDTA
+884 IYVSFYKTSNTSDIKPI
-896 DINPISIEKLESV
+896 PIDKLESV

-938 DKWNYSVNT
+938 DKWNYSIDT
-947 NMSVVDYDF
+947 NMSVMGYDF

-973 KYLYTCESQYSSI
+973 KYLYTCESKYSSI

-992 SDTNIQEYVCKY
+992 TDINIQEYVCKY

-1036 IIITDIADRKAVM
+1036 IIITDIADRKTVM

-1078 VMDQAGVIINEYVY
+1078 VIDQAGVVINEYVY
-1092 KNGVLVKSG
+1092 KNAVLVKSG

-1157 DGDGNVITYTYDSS
+1157 DGDDNVITYTYDSS

-1182 YSESYHYDRKGRL
+1182 LFERYIYDRNGRL
-1195 DEKYNTTGYY
+1195 ARKNNSTGYTFTRY
-1205 WLYFDENNDD
+1205 DD
-1215 LYLEVDNQFSEKNK
+1215 NGYPYLEVDNQFSEKDK

-1251 HPSDCEYDYFPKT
+1251 HPTDCKYNDFPET
-1264 YDPDY
+1264 YEPGY

-1274 NKYEYSNGLLIKTV
+1274 TKYEYSDGLLIKTT

-1323 SKYDIL
+1323 SKYDNL

-1372 IQEISNDDYDPEK
+1372 IQEISTDDYDPEK

-1400 YIYDDVGNLIKVI
+1400 YIYDNVGNLIKVI

-1469 GNEFYFDSVSYAN
+1469 DNEFYYDSVSYAD
-1482 GYVETYKYDVNN
+1482 GYVEKYKYDIND

-1639 YQISYDDF
+1639 YQISYDNF

-1685 LSITNNDKIT
+1685 LSITDNDKIT

-1758 VSKYTNGVTTKF
+1758 ISKYTNGVTTKF

-1839 DIEPFEKDNE
+1839 DIEPFEKENE

-1914 PIVYK
+1914 PIVHK
-1919 GYENSFKATVSNETN
+1919 SYENSFKATVSNETN
-1934 QILKNC
+1934 HILKNC

-1953 VAESEKEKLKE
+1953 VAQDEKEKLKE

-1976 YANFK
+1976 YASLK

-2016 RFRLINLLREKANL
+2016 RFKLINLLREKANL

-2041 SLDSNKPRLQSTDVK
+2041 SLDSSKPRLQKAKSIVSEVGKVIGAVITEIFVCLDLQEIAK
-2056 KLKSVSLSNNIIMPV
+2056 KIKTTFSFNN
-2071 LQGLIAAIE
+2071 LE
-2080 LNWVNDVLKF
+2080 EY
-2090 FGSSLNKL
+2090 KL
-2098 AKKSFETVKQTSLLV
+2098 AKTKLYTKWFNDFNKFTK
-2113 ITTLNVVYD
+2113 ITD
-2122 YLINS
+2122 RINAATGFISS
-2127 FSLDALNIFDSL
+2127 FSSFVPWDIGKAILTALPFVTS
-2139 ILGKGE
+2139 
-2145 KMALESF
+2145 AV
-2152 NDLIN
+2152 NDFSGRYFS
-2157 AKGVTKG
+2157 AKGAFIMLG
-2164 FGAFVSL
+2164 YDWLISISSSLGAVGISSENKIAEAL
-2171 FNFFL
+2171 I
-2176 NVDVAGNGV
+2176 G
-2185 FTKKEDN
+2185 
-2192 IVSVVKLVVD
+2192 
-2202 LVSLFFSPALGTII
+2202 LFFGEFFDLFGKENAQNDAYNWYL
-2216 PLLSSLV
+2216 
-2223 IDVSSLRLKGLIF
+2223 
-2236 IY
+2236 

>member
-1 MEKTLQNQKTKL
+1 M
-13 WKRILSIVLAVIIGF
+13 
-28 GTFVV
+28 
-33 FTFGNSR
+33 
-40 FQKWLG
+40 
-46 INSVLSAYAAEMV
+46 
-59 DTKGAVAVDEE
+59 
-70 AMLADD
+70 
-76 HTINLENKDGSNTV
+76 
-90 YLFSEPIS
+90 
-98 YTDENGN
+98 
-105 LKTKDIS
+105 
-112 VEKADKALKSK
+112 
-123 GYDYTNG
+123 
-130 QNDYRINFSKD
+130 
-141 YNTGVQAEFD
+141 
-151 NCSYSIIP
+151 
-159 ISDYDTVGKETVA
+159 
-172 EYLNEKFEV
+172 
-181 FQYKNIYSDGTN
+181 FQYKNIYGDGTN

-229 SLDDDGAVVLKN
+229 SLDDNGAVVLKN
-241 TEDEIVQTF
+241 TDDEVVQTF

-278 ISKGSYM
+278 ISNGSYM

-297 DSTSYPVVIDPTT
+297 ESTVYPVTIDPTT
-310 GNFLYTEDA
+310 VNVDTYRDA
-319 GIYTGKPTNNYGNE
+319 GVYSKVPNNCYGAEETACIGRSSEYGN
-333 QTGCMGLDKGY
+333 
-344 GYGRVVTYFPMP
+344 GRIYLQFFMP
-356 TYIKKAA
+356 TEIKKGAKINSA
-363 TIHYAYSWQRETT
+363 FIWMRETT
-376 GATSSTYIRPYVI
+376 GRTSNMYVQPYLVKSSWNEGI
-389 TSGWSETK
+389 
-397 VTWNTRPNY
+397 TWNTRSYMDN
-406 TSGASMPQK
+406 TSDMPTK
-415 LVNSKSTDKAD
+415 NINSQSTDWASSP
-426 NVYWYKFDIAPAI
+426 YWYKMYITSAVQKWTDGE
-439 RAWVNKTYTN
+439 RTN
-449 YGLYFISS
+449 YGIGLYSDEEEKS
-457 NDLNNTYGWRA
+457 TYNWRA
-468 FASRTYNTSAMRP
+468 FATIQNSTSSYRP
-481 YYVISY
+481 YTVINY
-487 TNDLVA
+487 TNDTTA

-576 NKIDKDAPSMST
+576 NKIDKDAPSTPT

-607 SDSASDI
+607 SDSASGI

-648 NAGNISAASEAVV
+648 NAGNISDASEAVV

-669 PIGKINYDCKTDW
+669 PIGKINYDYKTDW

-706 SSKKNEYIWQS
+706 SSKENEYIWQS

-741 LIDTVTINNIDR
+741 LIDTVTINNIDH

-767 KIVITIDAQ
+767 KIVITINAQ

-809 AVRVK
+809 AVTVK
-814 DKVNNYSSIEHRDF
+814 DKVNNCSSIEHRDF

-833 YYDGD
+833 YNDGD

-846 MNVEFEDY
+846 LNVEFEDY
-854 ELYYSI
+854 RIYYSI
-860 EKPTKEEDWQ
+860 NKPTSYKDWTL
-870 YYTAPFVVPSDCNE
+870 YKAPIILPDDCNE
-884 IYASFYPINDTA
+884 IYVSFYKTSNTSDIKPI
-896 DINPISIEKLESV
+896 PIDKLESV

-938 DKWNYSVNT
+938 DKWNYSIDT
-947 NMSVVDYDF
+947 NMSVMGYDF

-973 KYLYTCESQYSSI
+973 KYLYTCESKYSSI

-992 SDTNIQEYVCKY
+992 TDINIQEYVCKY

-1036 IIITDIADRKAVM
+1036 IIITDIADRKTVM

-1078 VMDQAGVIINEYVY
+1078 VIDQAGVVINEYVY
-1092 KNGVLVKSG
+1092 KNAVLVKSG

-1157 DGDGNVITYTYDSS
+1157 DGDDNVITYTYDSS

-1182 YSESYHYDRKGRL
+1182 LFERYIYDRNGRL
-1195 DEKYNTTGYY
+1195 ARKNNSTGYTFTRY
-1205 WLYFDENNDD
+1205 DD
-1215 LYLEVDNQFSEKNK
+1215 NGYPYLEVDNQFSEKDK

-1251 HPSDCEYDYFPKT
+1251 HPTDCKYNDFPET
-1264 YDPDY
+1264 YEPGY

-1274 NKYEYSNGLLIKTV
+1274 TKYEYSDGLLIKTT

-1372 IQEISNDDYDPEK
+1372 IQEISTDDYDPEK

-1400 YIYDDVGNLIKVI
+1400 YIYDNVGNLIKVI

-1500 ADDFAFYNI
+1500 ADDFAFYNLN
-1509 SSANEEEIKYS
+1509 SANEEEITYS
-1520 EYENLTSCLITSTTN
+1520 ENENRTSCLITSTTN

-1562 ARTIIQVNESGY
+1562 AKTIIQVNESGY
-1574 YKTVVNNGVTNFT
+1574 YETVVNNGVTNFT
-1587 SNYSNFDYYVTG
+1587 SNHSNFDYYVMG
-1599 NENSSTQLIKND
+1599 DENSSTQLIKND

-1639 YQISYDDF
+1639 YQISYDNF

-1685 LSITNNDKIT
+1685 LSITDNDKIT

-1914 PIVYK
+1914 PIVHK
-1919 GYENSFKATVSNETN
+1919 SYENSFKATVSNETN
-1934 QILKNC
+1934 HILKNC

-1953 VAESEKEKLKE
+1953 VAQDEKEKLKE

-1976 YANFK
+1976 YASLK

-2041 SLDSNKPRLQSTDVK
+2041 SLDSSKPRLQKAKSIVSEVGKVIGAVITEIFVCLDLQEIAK
-2056 KLKSVSLSNNIIMPV
+2056 KIKTTFSFNN
-2071 LQGLIAAIE
+2071 LE
-2080 LNWVNDVLKF
+2080 EY
-2090 FGSSLNKL
+2090 KL
-2098 AKKSFETVKQTSLLV
+2098 AKTKLYTKWFNDFNKFTK
-2113 ITTLNVVYD
+2113 ITD
-2122 YLINS
+2122 RINAATGFISS
-2127 FSLDALNIFDSL
+2127 FSSFVPWDIGKAILTALPFVTS
-2139 ILGKGE
+2139 
-2145 KMALESF
+2145 AV
-2152 NDLIN
+2152 NDFSGRYFS
-2157 AKGVTKG
+2157 AKGAFIMLG
-2164 FGAFVSL
+2164 YDWLISISSSLGAVGISSENKIAEAL
-2171 FNFFL
+2171 I
-2176 NVDVAGNGV
+2176 G
-2185 FTKKEDN
+2185 
-2192 IVSVVKLVVD
+2192 
-2202 LVSLFFSPALGTII
+2202 LFFGEFFDLFGKENAQNDAYNWYL
-2216 PLLSSLV
+2216 
-2223 IDVSSLRLKGLIF
+2223 
-2236 IY
+2236 

>member
-1 MEKTLQNQKTKL
+1 M
-13 WKRILSIVLAVIIGF
+13 
-28 GTFVV
+28 
-33 FTFGNSR
+33 
-40 FQKWLG
+40 
-46 INSVLSAYAAEMV
+46 
-59 DTKGAVAVDEE
+59 
-70 AMLADD
+70 
-76 HTINLENKDGSNTV
+76 
-90 YLFSEPIS
+90 
-98 YTDENGN
+98 
-105 LKTKDIS
+105 
-112 VEKADKALKSK
+112 
-123 GYDYTNG
+123 
-130 QNDYRINFSKD
+130 
-141 YNTGVQAEFD
+141 
-151 NCSYSIIP
+151 
-159 ISDYDTVGKETVA
+159 
-172 EYLNEKFEV
+172 
-181 FQYKNIYSDGTN
+181 
-193 LRFYPQLNGIKD
+193 
-205 EIVLDSNIGK
+205 
-215 NTFSFKIETNNCIA
+215 
-229 SLDDDGAVVLKN
+229 
-241 TEDEIVQTF
+241 
-250 SKPFAYDSDFVDGI
+250 
-264 YDEHYVDCEYTLDE
+264 
-278 ISKGSYM
+278 
-285 LSVSVDKNWLES
+285 
-297 DSTSYPVVIDPTT
+297 
-310 GNFLYTEDA
+310 
-319 GIYTGKPTNNYGNE
+319 
-333 QTGCMGLDKGY
+333 
-344 GYGRVVTYFPMP
+344 
-356 TYIKKAA
+356 
-363 TIHYAYSWQRETT
+363 RETT
-376 GATSSTYIRPYVI
+376 GRTSNMYVQPYLVKSSWNEGI
-389 TSGWSETK
+389 
-397 VTWNTRPNY
+397 TWNTRSYMDN
-406 TSGASMPQK
+406 TSDMPTK
-415 LVNSKSTDKAD
+415 NINSQSTDWASSP
-426 NVYWYKFDIAPAI
+426 YWYKMYITSAVQKWTDGE
-439 RAWVNKTYTN
+439 RTN
-449 YGLYFISS
+449 YGIGLYSDEEEKS
-457 NDLNNTYGWRA
+457 TYNWRA
-468 FASRTYNTSAMRP
+468 FATIQNSTSSYRP
-481 YYVISY
+481 YTVINY
-487 TNDLVA
+487 TNDTTA
-493 PTVTSVTGNASDWTN
+493 PTVTNVTGNASDWTN

-576 NKIDKDAPSMST
+576 NKIDKDAPSTPT

-607 SDSASDI
+607 SDSASGI

-648 NAGNISAASEAVV
+648 NAGNISAASEVVV

-669 PIGKINYDCKTDW
+669 PIGKINSDYKTDW

-706 SSKKNEYIWQS
+706 SSKENEYIWQS

-741 LIDTVTINNIDR
+741 LIDTVTINNIDH

-809 AVRVK
+809 AVTVK
-814 DKVNNYSSIEHRDF
+814 DKVNNCSSIEHRDF

-833 YYDGD
+833 YNDGD

-846 MNVEFEDY
+846 LNIEFEDY
-854 ELYYSI
+854 RIYYSI
-860 EKPTKEEDWQ
+860 NKPTSYKDWTL
-870 YYTAPFVVPSDCNE
+870 YKAPIILPDDCNE
-884 IYASFYPINDTA
+884 IYVSFYKTSNTSDIKPI
-896 DINPISIEKLESV
+896 PIDKLESV

-938 DKWNYSVNT
+938 DKWNYSIDT
-947 NMSVVDYDF
+947 NMSVMGYDF

-973 KYLYTCESQYSSI
+973 KYLYTCESKYSSI

-992 SDTNIQEYVCKY
+992 TDINIQEYVCKY

-1036 IIITDIADRKAVM
+1036 IIITDIADRKTVM

-1078 VMDQAGVIINEYVY
+1078 VIDQAGVVINEYVY
-1092 KNGVLVKSG
+1092 KNAVLVKSG

-1157 DGDGNVITYTYDSS
+1157 DGDDNVITYTYDSS

-1182 YSESYHYDRKGRL
+1182 LFERYIYDRNGRL
-1195 DEKYNTTGYY
+1195 ARKNNSTGYTFTRY
-1205 WLYFDENNDD
+1205 DD
-1215 LYLEVDNQFSEKNK
+1215 NGYPYLEVDNQFSEKDK

-1251 HPSDCEYDYFPKT
+1251 HPTDCKYNDFPET
-1264 YDPDY
+1264 YEPGY

-1274 NKYEYSNGLLIKTV
+1274 TKYEYSDGLLIKTT

-1323 SKYDIL
+1323 SKYDNL

-1372 IQEISNDDYDPEK
+1372 IQEISTDDYDPEK

-1400 YIYDDVGNLIKVI
+1400 YIYDNVGNLIKVI

-1469 GNEFYFDSVSYAN
+1469 DNEFYYDSVSYAD
-1482 GYVETYKYDVNN
+1482 GYVEKYKYDIND

-1639 YQISYDDF
+1639 YQISYDNF

-1685 LSITNNDKIT
+1685 LSITDNDKIT

-1758 VSKYTNGVTTKF
+1758 ISKYTNGVTTKF

-1839 DIEPFEKDNE
+1839 DIEPFEKENE

-1914 PIVYK
+1914 PIVHK
-1919 GYENSFKATVSNETN
+1919 SYENSFKATVSNETN
-1934 QILKNC
+1934 HILKNC

-1953 VAESEKEKLKE
+1953 VAQDEKEKLKE

-1976 YANFK
+1976 YASLK

-2016 RFRLINLLREKANL
+2016 RFKLINLLREKANL

-2041 SLDSNKPRLQSTDVK
+2041 SLDSSKPRLQKAKSIVSEVGKVIGAVITEIFVCLDLQEIAK
-2056 KLKSVSLSNNIIMPV
+2056 KIKTTFSFNN
-2071 LQGLIAAIE
+2071 LE
-2080 LNWVNDVLKF
+2080 EY
-2090 FGSSLNKL
+2090 KL
-2098 AKKSFETVKQTSLLV
+2098 AKTKLYTKWFNDFNKFTK
-2113 ITTLNVVYD
+2113 ITD
-2122 YLINS
+2122 RINAATGFISS
-2127 FSLDALNIFDSL
+2127 FSSFVPWDIGKAILTALPFVTS
-2139 ILGKGE
+2139 
-2145 KMALESF
+2145 AV
-2152 NDLIN
+2152 NDFSGRYFS
-2157 AKGVTKG
+2157 AKGAFIMLG
-2164 FGAFVSL
+2164 YDWLISISSSLGAVGISSENKIAEAL
-2171 FNFFL
+2171 I
-2176 NVDVAGNGV
+2176 G
-2185 FTKKEDN
+2185 
-2192 IVSVVKLVVD
+2192 
-2202 LVSLFFSPALGTII
+2202 LFFGEFFDLFGKENAQNDAYNWYL
-2216 PLLSSLV
+2216 
-2223 IDVSSLRLKGLIF
+2223 
-2236 IY
+2236 